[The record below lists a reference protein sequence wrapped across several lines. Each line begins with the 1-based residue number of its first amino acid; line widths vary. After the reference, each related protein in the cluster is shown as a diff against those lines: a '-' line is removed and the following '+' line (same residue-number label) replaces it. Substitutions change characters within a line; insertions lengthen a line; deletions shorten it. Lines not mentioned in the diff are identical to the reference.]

1 MRRLSKG
8 AIRMAD
14 IILKCRYLS
23 SRAKSHAG
31 NLIRYIATREGVEII
46 DKRENYVGYIAMRPG
61 VEKRGVHGLFSAGET
76 PLALSKV
83 AREVASHEGIVWTNI
98 LSLTRKDAERLGYDS
113 TEAWRNL
120 LRANT
125 HLMAEAM
132 KIPAGDLIWYAAFHN
147 EAHHPHIHMVAY
159 SKGKEPYLSEAGIQK
174 MKSAFAREIFREDL
188 LPIYALQTERRE
200 AIGKETDQMLAEM
213 RSAPAKN
220 PVLLAKFTELSER
233 LKSLKGRKVYGY
245 LPVPLRKL
253 TDEILTELSKE
264 DALAAC
270 YAAWQE
276 GQRSIET
283 IYQDAPR
290 KAPQSLSEN
299 KAFRNL
305 KNKIITEAL
314 SFAMQELTFEELPEA
329 GEDFFPET
337 EEDGV
342 SKRPKQAAAGNL
354 SQLFDW
360 YFEAKACLFDDPEN
374 ERYDP
379 EKGEQLLRLAAA
391 GGLEVAKYRLGME
404 LLTGKNFGKDA
415 EEGIALLWE
424 CANQGNQYAQY
435 QLGRVYLAGVDAARD
450 IRLSESL
457 FESAADQGNSFAMYS
472 LAKMHLTGLAKE
484 ANAARAIELLTE
496 SAEKDNVHAE
506 YLLGKFYLRGEHVPK
521 DSKKAE
527 ELLKKAAK
535 NDHAQAEYLLG
546 KTYALGKDFPKDMTK
561 ALRYLR
567 RACKKEN
574 QYAQYQ
580 LGKMY
585 LFGQGVLRDED
596 AGKAYLN
603 KAAAQGNPYAKL
615 ILETYRPH
623 RPALPAGIHIMRLA
637 GYFMEIFPPG
647 NLRIQKLT
655 EQKLRA
661 EIIERK
667 RARGLRTARGQA
679 FTEEP

>member
-1 MRRLSKG
+1 
-8 AIRMAD
+8 MAD

-23 SRAKSHAG
+23 PRAKSHAG
-31 NLIRYIATREGVEII
+31 NLIRYIATREGVVI

-61 VEKRGVHGLFSAGET
+61 AEKRGAHGLFHAGET

-83 AREVASHEGIVWTNI
+83 AREVAAHEGIVWTNI
-98 LSLTRKDAERLGYDS
+98 LSITRKDAERLGYE
-113 TEAWRNL
+113 TGEAWRTL
-120 LRANT
+120 LKANT
-125 HLMAEAM
+125 HLMADAM

-188 LPIYALQTERRE
+188 LPLYAMQTERRE
-200 AIGKETDQMLAEM
+200 AIGKETEKMISEIS
-213 RSAPAKN
+213 SAPAKN
-220 PVLLAKFTELSER
+220 PVLIAKFIELSER
-233 LKSLKGRKVYGY
+233 LKSVKGRKVYGY
-245 LPVPLRKL
+245 LPGPLRKL

-290 KAPQSLSEN
+290 RPQSLSEN

-314 SFAMQELTFEELPEA
+314 SFAMQELTFEELPETDE
-329 GEDFFPET
+329 GFFPEA

-342 SKRPKQAAAGNL
+342 PKRSKQAAAGNL

-360 YFEAKACLFDDPEN
+360 YFEAKACLYDDPEN
-374 ERYDP
+374 EYYDP
-379 EKGEQLLRLAAA
+379 EKGEQLLRLSAA
-391 GGLEVAKYRLGME
+391 GGLAVAKYRLGME
-404 LLTGKNFGKDA
+404 LLTGKHFAKDA
-415 EEGIALLWE
+415 EEGLDLLWE

-435 QLGRVYLAGVDAARD
+435 QLGRVYLAGVDAAQD
-450 IRLSESL
+450 IALAESL
-457 FESAADQGNSFAMYS
+457 FKSAAGQGNSFAMYS
-472 LAKMHLTGLAKE
+472 LAKMHLAGLAKE
-484 ANAARAIELLTE
+484 ASAARAIELLTE

-527 ELLKKAAK
+527 KLLEKAAK
-535 NDHAQAEYLLG
+535 KDHAQAEYLLG
-546 KTYALGKDFPKDMTK
+546 KTYALGKELPKDMTK

-574 QYAQYQ
+574 PYAQYQ

-585 LFGQGVLRDED
+585 LFGQDITRDED
-596 AGKAYLN
+596 AGKILLS
-603 KAAAQGNPYAKL
+603 KAAAQGNPYAKM
-615 ILETYRPH
+615 ILESYRPH
-623 RPALPAGIHIMRLA
+623 RPAVPAGLYLMRLA
-637 GYFMEIFPPG
+637 GHFTGIFPPG
-647 NLRIQKLT
+647 AFRVQRLT

-661 EIIERK
+661 EITERK
-667 RARGLRTARGQA
+667 RARGLRTSRGQA

>member
-1 MRRLSKG
+1 MRRISKG

-23 SRAKSHAG
+23 PHAKSHAG
-31 NLIRYIATREGVEII
+31 NLIRYIATREGVEVI

-61 VEKRGVHGLFSAGET
+61 VEKRGAHGLFSAGEEKIF
-76 PLALSKV
+76 LSKV
-83 AREVASHEGIVWTNI
+83 AREVAAHEGIVWTNI
-98 LSLTRKDAERLGYDS
+98 LSLTRKDAERLGYDRA
-113 TEAWRNL
+113 EAWQNL

-188 LPIYALQTERRE
+188 LPLYALQTERRK
-200 AIGKETDQMLAEM
+200 AIGKETGKMLSEM
-213 RSAPAKN
+213 RSIPAKN

-233 LKSLKGRKVYGY
+233 LKSVKGRKVYGY
-245 LPVPLRKL
+245 LPGPLRKL

-290 KAPQSLSEN
+290 RAQSLSEN

-305 KNKIITEAL
+305 KNRIITEAL

-329 GEDFFPET
+329 DEDFSSET

-342 SKRPKQAAAGNL
+342 SKRPKPAAAGNL

-360 YFEAKACLFDDPEN
+360 YFEAKACLYDDPEN

-404 LLTGKNFGKDA
+404 LLTGKHFAKDA

-435 QLGRVYLAGVDAARD
+435 QLGRVYLAGMDAARD
-450 IRLSESL
+450 ITLAESL
-457 FESAADQGNSFAMYS
+457 FKSAADQGNSFAMYS
-472 LAKMHLTGLAKE
+472 LAKMHLAGLAKE
-484 ANAARAIELLTE
+484 ASEARAIELLTE
-496 SAEKDNVHAE
+496 SEEKDNVHAE

-521 DSKKAE
+521 DSHMAE
-527 ELLKKAAK
+527 ALLKKATK
-535 NDHAQAEYLLG
+535 KDHAQAEYLLG
-546 KTYALGKDFPKDMTK
+546 KTYAIGKDLPKDMTK

-585 LFGQGVLRDED
+585 LFGQGVMRDED
-596 AGKAYLN
+596 AGKAYLS

-637 GYFMEIFPPG
+637 GYFTEIFPPG
-647 NLRIQKLT
+647 NLRMQKLT

-661 EIIERK
+661 EIEERK
-667 RARGLRTARGQA
+667 RARGLRTSRGQQ

>member
-1 MRRLSKG
+1 
-8 AIRMAD
+8 MAD

-23 SRAKSHAG
+23 PRAKSHAG
-31 NLIRYIATREGVEII
+31 NLIRYIATREGVVI

-61 VEKRGVHGLFSAGET
+61 AEKRGAHGLFSAGEEKIF
-76 PLALSKV
+76 LSKV
-83 AREVASHEGIVWTNI
+83 AREVAAHEGIVWTNI
-98 LSLTRKDAERLGYDS
+98 LSITRKDAERLGYE
-113 TEAWRNL
+113 TGEAWRTL
-120 LRANT
+120 LKANT
-125 HLMAEAM
+125 HLMADAM
-132 KIPAGDLIWYAAFHN
+132 KIPASDLIWYAAFHN

-188 LPIYALQTERRE
+188 LPLYAMQTERRE
-200 AIGKETDQMLAEM
+200 AIGKETERMISEIL
-213 RSAPAKN
+213 SAPAKN
-220 PVLLAKFTELSER
+220 PVLIAKFTELSTR
-233 LKSLKGRKVYGY
+233 LKMVKGRKVYGY
-245 LPVPLRKL
+245 LPGPLRKL

-276 GQRSIET
+276 GQRSIES

-290 KAPQSLSEN
+290 RAQSLSEN

-314 SFAMQELTFEELPEA
+314 SLAVQELTFEELPETDE
-329 GEDFFPET
+329 GFFPET

-342 SKRPKQAAAGNL
+342 PKRPKQAAAGNL

-360 YFEAKACLFDDPEN
+360 YFEAKACLYDDPEN
-374 ERYDP
+374 EYYDP
-379 EKGEQLLRLAAA
+379 EKGEQLLRLSAA
-391 GGLEVAKYRLGME
+391 GGLAVAKYRLGME
-404 LLTGKNFGKDA
+404 LLTGKHVAKDA
-415 EEGIALLWE
+415 EEGLDLLWE

-435 QLGRVYLAGVDAARD
+435 QLGRVYLAGVDAAQD
-450 IRLSESL
+450 LPLSESL

-472 LAKMHLTGLAKE
+472 LAKMHLAGLAKE
-484 ANAARAIELLTE
+484 ASRAQAIELLAD

-506 YLLGKFYLRGEHVPK
+506 YLLGKFYLRGEHVSG

-527 ELLKKAAK
+527 MLLEKAAEK
-535 NDHAQAEYLLG
+535 DHAQAEYLLG
-546 KTYALGKDFPKDMTK
+546 KTYALGKELPKDMTK

-585 LFGQGVLRDED
+585 LFGQGVMRDED

-615 ILETYRPH
+615 ILESYRPH
-623 RPALPAGIHIMRLA
+623 RPAVPAGLYLMRLA
-637 GYFMEIFPPG
+637 GHFMELFPPG
-647 NLRIQKLT
+647 VFRMQKLT

-661 EIIERK
+661 EITERK
-667 RARGLRTARGQA
+667 RARGLRTHGQQ

>member
-1 MRRLSKG
+1 
-8 AIRMAD
+8 MAD

-23 SRAKSHAG
+23 PRAKSHAG
-31 NLIRYIATREGVEII
+31 NLIRYIATREGVVI
-46 DKRENYVGYIAMRPG
+46 DKRENHIGYIAMRPG
-61 VEKRGVHGLFSAGET
+61 AEKRGAHGLFSAGEEKIF
-76 PLALSKV
+76 LSKV
-83 AREVASHEGIVWTNI
+83 AREVAAHEGIVWTNI
-98 LSLTRKDAERLGYDS
+98 LSITRKDAERLGYE
-113 TEAWRNL
+113 TGEAWRTL
-120 LRANT
+120 LKANT
-125 HLMAEAM
+125 HLMADAM

-174 MKSAFAREIFREDL
+174 MKSAFARGIFREDL
-188 LPIYALQTERRE
+188 LPIYAMQTERRE
-200 AIGKETDQMLAEM
+200 AIGKETEKMISEIS
-213 RSAPAKN
+213 SAPAKN
-220 PVLLAKFTELSER
+220 PVLIAKFIELSER
-233 LKSLKGRKVYGY
+233 LKSVKGRKVYGY
-245 LPVPLRKL
+245 LPGPLRKL
-253 TDEILTELSKE
+253 SDEILTELSKE

-290 KAPQSLSEN
+290 RPQSLSEN

-314 SFAMQELTFEELPEA
+314 SFAMQELTFEELPETDE
-329 GEDFFPET
+329 GFFPEA

-342 SKRPKQAAAGNL
+342 PKRSKQAAAGNL

-360 YFEAKACLFDDPEN
+360 YLEAKACLYDDPEN
-374 ERYDP
+374 EYYDP
-379 EKGEQLLRLAAA
+379 EKGEQLLRLSAA
-391 GGLEVAKYRLGME
+391 GGLAVAKYRLGME
-404 LLTGKNFGKDA
+404 LLTGKHFAKDA
-415 EEGIALLWE
+415 EEGLDLLWE

-450 IRLSESL
+450 IALAESL
-457 FESAADQGNSFAMYS
+457 FKSAADQGNSFAMYS
-472 LAKMHLTGLAKE
+472 LAKMHLAGLAKE
-484 ANAARAIELLTE
+484 ASAARAIELLTE

-506 YLLGKFYLRGEHVPK
+506 YLLGKFYLRGEHVSG

-527 ELLKKAAK
+527 MLLKKAAEK
-535 NDHAQAEYLLG
+535 DHAQAEYLLG
-546 KTYALGKDFPKDMTK
+546 KTYAIGKDLPKDMTK

-574 QYAQYQ
+574 PYAQYQ

-585 LFGQGVLRDED
+585 LFGQGVMRDED

-603 KAAAQGNPYAKL
+603 KAATQGNPYAKL

-623 RPALPAGIHIMRLA
+623 RPAVPAGIHIIRLA
-637 GYFMEIFPPG
+637 GYFTEIFPPG
-647 NLRIQKLT
+647 VFRMQKFT

-661 EIIERK
+661 EITERK
-667 RARGLRTARGQA
+667 RARGLRTHGQQ

>member
-1 MRRLSKG
+1 
-8 AIRMAD
+8 MAD

-23 SRAKSHAG
+23 PRAKSHAG
-31 NLIRYIATREGVEII
+31 NLIRYIATREGVVI

-61 VEKRGVHGLFSAGET
+61 AEKRGAHGLFSAGEEKIF
-76 PLALSKV
+76 LSKV
-83 AREVASHEGIVWTNI
+83 AREVAAHEGIVWTNI
-98 LSLTRKDAERLGYDS
+98 LSITRKDAERLGYE
-113 TEAWRNL
+113 TGEAWRTL
-120 LRANT
+120 LKANT
-125 HLMAEAM
+125 HLMADAM

-188 LPIYALQTERRE
+188 LPLYAMQPERRE
-200 AIGKETDQMLAEM
+200 AIGKETEKMISEIS
-213 RSAPAKN
+213 SAPAKN
-220 PVLLAKFTELSER
+220 PVLIAKFIELSER
-233 LKSLKGRKVYGY
+233 LKSVKGRKVYGY
-245 LPVPLRKL
+245 LPGPLRKL

-276 GQRSIET
+276 GQRSIES

-290 KAPQSLSEN
+290 RAQSLSEN

-329 GEDFFPET
+329 DEGFFPET

-342 SKRPKQAAAGNL
+342 PKRPKQAAAGNL

-360 YFEAKACLFDDPEN
+360 YFEAKACLYDDPEN
-374 ERYDP
+374 EYYDP
-379 EKGEQLLRLAAA
+379 EKGEELLGLSAA
-391 GGLEVAKYRLGME
+391 GGLAVAKYRLGME
-404 LLTGKNFGKDA
+404 LLTGKHFAKDA
-415 EEGIALLWE
+415 EEGLDLLWE

-435 QLGRVYLAGVDAARD
+435 QLGRVYLAGVDAAQD
-450 IRLSESL
+450 LPLSESL

-472 LAKMHLTGLAKE
+472 LAKMHLAGLAKE
-484 ANAARAIELLTE
+484 ASKAQAIELLTD

-506 YLLGKFYLRGEHVPK
+506 YLLGKFYLRGEHVSG
-521 DSKKAE
+521 DSIKAE
-527 ELLKKAAK
+527 MLLKKAAK
-535 NDHAQAEYLLG
+535 KDHAQAEYLLG
-546 KTYALGKDFPKDMTK
+546 KTYALGKELPKDMTK

-585 LFGQGVLRDED
+585 LFGQDITRDED
-596 AGKAYLN
+596 AGKILLS

-623 RPALPAGIHIMRLA
+623 RPAIPAGLYLMRLA
-637 GYFMEIFPPG
+637 GHFTGIFPPG
-647 NLRIQKLT
+647 ALRIQKLT

-661 EIIERK
+661 EITERK
-667 RARGLRTARGQA
+667 RARGLRTSRGQA

>member
-23 SRAKSHAG
+23 PRAKSHAG

-46 DKRENYVGYIAMRPG
+46 DKKENYVGYIAMRPG
-61 VEKRGVHGLFSAGET
+61 VEKRGTHGLFSAGEEKIF
-76 PLALSKV
+76 LSKV

-98 LSLTRKDAERLGYDS
+98 LSLTRKDAERLGYDRA
-113 TEAWRNL
+113 EAWKNL

-188 LPIYALQTERRE
+188 LPIYAMQTKRRE
-200 AIGKETDQMLAEM
+200 AIGKETDQMLSEM

-220 PVLLAKFTELSER
+220 PVLIAKFTELSER
-233 LKSLKGRKVYGY
+233 LKSFKGRKVYGY
-245 LPVPLRKL
+245 LPGPLRKL

-290 KAPQSLSEN
+290 RAQSLSEN

-314 SFAMQELTFEELPEA
+314 SFAVQDLTFEELPEA

-337 EEDGV
+337 GEDAMP
-342 SKRPKQAAAGNL
+342 KRPKQAAAGNL
-354 SQLFDW
+354 SQLFNW
-360 YFEAKACLFDDPEN
+360 YFEAKDCLFDDPEN
-374 ERYDP
+374 EHYDP
-379 EKGEQLLRLAAA
+379 EKGERLLRLAAA
-391 GGLEVAKYRLGME
+391 GGLTVAKYRLGME
-404 LLTGKNFGKDA
+404 LFTGKNFAKDA
-415 EEGIALLWE
+415 EEGLALLWE

-457 FESAADQGNSFAMYS
+457 FESAAGQGNSFAMYS

-484 ANAARAIELLTE
+484 ASEARAIELLTD
-496 SAEKDNVHAE
+496 SAEKDNVHAQ

-521 DSKKAE
+521 DSHRAE
-527 ELLKKAAK
+527 MLLKKAAK

-546 KTYALGKDFPKDMTK
+546 KTYAIGQDLPKDMTK

-596 AGKAYLN
+596 AGKAYLS

-637 GYFMEIFPPG
+637 GYFTEIFPPG

-661 EIIERK
+661 EITERK
-667 RARGLRTARGQA
+667 RARGLRTARGQE
-679 FTEEP
+679 FSEEP

>member
-1 MRRLSKG
+1 
-8 AIRMAD
+8 MAD

-23 SRAKSHAG
+23 PRAKSHAG
-31 NLIRYIATREGVEII
+31 NLIRYIATREGVVI

-61 VEKRGVHGLFSAGET
+61 AEKRGAHGLFHAGET

-83 AREVASHEGIVWTNI
+83 AREVAAHEGIVWTNI
-98 LSLTRKDAERLGYDS
+98 LSITRKDAERLGYE
-113 TEAWRNL
+113 TAEAWRTL
-120 LRANT
+120 LKANT
-125 HLMAEAM
+125 HLMADAM

-188 LPIYALQTERRE
+188 LPLYAMQTERRE
-200 AIGKETDQMLAEM
+200 AIGKETEKMISENL
-213 RSAPAKN
+213 SGPAKN
-220 PVLLAKFTELSER
+220 PVLIAKFTELSTR
-233 LKSLKGRKVYGY
+233 LKMLKGRKVYGY
-245 LPVPLRKL
+245 LPGPLRKL

-276 GQRSIET
+276 GQRSIES

-290 KAPQSLSEN
+290 RAQSLSEN

-314 SFAMQELTFEELPEA
+314 SFAMQELTFEELPETDE
-329 GEDFFPET
+329 GFFPEA

-342 SKRPKQAAAGNL
+342 PKRSKQAAAGNL

-360 YFEAKACLFDDPEN
+360 YFEAKACLYDGPEN
-374 ERYDP
+374 EYYDP
-379 EKGEQLLRLAAA
+379 EKGEELLRLSAA
-391 GGLEVAKYRLGME
+391 GGLAVAKYRLGME
-404 LLTGKNFGKDA
+404 LLTGKNFAKDA
-415 EEGIALLWE
+415 EEGICLLWE

-435 QLGRVYLAGVDAARD
+435 QLGRVYLAGVDAAQD
-450 IRLSESL
+450 LPLSESL

-472 LAKMHLTGLAKE
+472 LAKMHLAGLAKE
-484 ANAARAIELLTE
+484 ASEAQAIELLAD

-506 YLLGKFYLRGEHVPK
+506 YLLGKFYLRGEHVSG
-521 DSKKAE
+521 DSIKAE
-527 ELLKKAAK
+527 MLLKKAAK
-535 NDHAQAEYLLG
+535 KDHAQAEYLLG
-546 KTYALGKDFPKDMTK
+546 KTYALGKELPKDMTK

-585 LFGQGVLRDED
+585 LFGQDITRDED
-596 AGKAYLN
+596 AGKILLS
-603 KAAAQGNPYAKL
+603 KAAAQGNACAKM
-615 ILETYRPH
+615 ILESYRPH
-623 RPALPAGIHIMRLA
+623 RPAVPAGLYLMRLA
-637 GYFMEIFPPG
+637 GYFTEIFPPG
-647 NLRIQKLT
+647 ALRMQKLT

-661 EIIERK
+661 EITERK
-667 RARGLRTARGQA
+667 RARGLRTSRGQA

>member
-1 MRRLSKG
+1 
-8 AIRMAD
+8 MAD

-23 SRAKSHAG
+23 PRAKSHAG
-31 NLIRYIATREGVEII
+31 NLIRYIATREGVVI

-61 VEKRGVHGLFSAGET
+61 AEKRGAHGLFHAGET

-83 AREVASHEGIVWTNI
+83 AREVAAHEGIVWTNI
-98 LSLTRKDAERLGYDS
+98 LSITRKDAERLGYE
-113 TEAWRNL
+113 TGEAWRTL
-120 LRANT
+120 LKANT
-125 HLMAEAM
+125 HLMADAM

-188 LPIYALQTERRE
+188 LPLYAMQTERRE
-200 AIGKETDQMLAEM
+200 AIGKETEKMISEI
-213 RSAPAKN
+213 SSVPAKN
-220 PVLLAKFTELSER
+220 PVLIAKFTELSER
-233 LKSLKGRKVYGY
+233 LKSVKGRKVYGY
-245 LPVPLRKL
+245 LPGPLRKL

-290 KAPQSLSEN
+290 RAQSLSEN

-314 SFAMQELTFEELPEA
+314 SFAMQELTFEELPETDE
-329 GEDFFPET
+329 GFFPEA

-342 SKRPKQAAAGNL
+342 PKRSKQAAAGNL

-360 YFEAKACLFDDPEN
+360 YLEAKACLYDDPEN
-374 ERYDP
+374 EYYDP
-379 EKGEQLLRLAAA
+379 EKGEQLLRLSAA
-391 GGLEVAKYRLGME
+391 GGLAVAKYRLGME
-404 LLTGKNFGKDA
+404 LLTGKHFVKDA
-415 EEGIALLWE
+415 EEGIRLLWE

-435 QLGRVYLAGVDAARD
+435 QLGRVYLAGVDAAQD
-450 IRLSESL
+450 LPLSESL
-457 FESAADQGNSFAMYS
+457 FKSAAGQGNSFAMYS
-472 LAKMHLTGLAKE
+472 LAKMHLAGLAKE
-484 ANAARAIELLTE
+484 ASEAQAIELLAD

-527 ELLKKAAK
+527 MLLKKAAK
-535 NDHAQAEYLLG
+535 KDHAQAEYLLG
-546 KTYALGKDFPKDMTK
+546 KTYALGKELPKDMTK

-585 LFGQGVLRDED
+585 LFGQDITRDED
-596 AGKAYLN
+596 AGKILLN
-603 KAAAQGNPYAKL
+603 KAAAQGNAYAKM
-615 ILETYRPH
+615 ILESYRPH
-623 RPALPAGIHIMRLA
+623 RPAVPAGLYLMRLA
-637 GYFMEIFPPG
+637 GYFTEIFPPG
-647 NLRIQKLT
+647 ALRMQKLT

-661 EIIERK
+661 EITERK
-667 RARGLRTARGQA
+667 RARGLRTSRGQA

>member
-8 AIRMAD
+8 AIQMAD

-23 SRAKSHAG
+23 PRAKSHAG

-61 VEKRGVHGLFSAGET
+61 AEKRGAHGLFSAGEEKIF
-76 PLALSKV
+76 LSKV
-83 AREVASHEGIVWTNI
+83 AREVAAHEGIVWTNI
-98 LSLTRKDAERLGYDS
+98 LSITRKDAERLGYE
-113 TEAWRNL
+113 TGEAWRTL
-120 LRANT
+120 LKANT
-125 HLMAEAM
+125 HLMADAM
-132 KIPAGDLIWYAAFHN
+132 KIPASDLIWYAAFHN

-188 LPIYALQTERRE
+188 LPLYAMQTERRE
-200 AIGKETDQMLAEM
+200 AIGKETERMISEIL
-213 RSAPAKN
+213 SAPAKN
-220 PVLLAKFTELSER
+220 PVLIAKFTELSTR
-233 LKSLKGRKVYGY
+233 LKMVKGRKVYGY
-245 LPVPLRKL
+245 LPGPLRKL

-276 GQRSIET
+276 GQRSIES

-290 KAPQSLSEN
+290 RAQNLSEN

-329 GEDFFPET
+329 DEGFFPEA

-342 SKRPKQAAAGNL
+342 PKRSKQAAAGNL

-360 YFEAKACLFDDPEN
+360 YLEAKACLYDDPEN
-374 ERYDP
+374 EYYDP

-391 GGLEVAKYRLGME
+391 GGLAVAKYRLGME
-404 LLTGKNFGKDA
+404 LLTGKNFAKDA
-415 EEGIALLWE
+415 EEGIRLLWE

-435 QLGRVYLAGVDAARD
+435 QLGRVYLAGTDAAQD
-450 IRLSESL
+450 IALAESL
-457 FESAADQGNSFAMYS
+457 FKSAAGQGNSFAMYS
-472 LAKMHLTGLAKE
+472 LAKMHLAGLAKE
-484 ANAARAIELLTE
+484 ASKAQAIELLTD
-496 SAEKDNVHAE
+496 SAEKNNVHAE
-506 YLLGKFYLRGEHVPK
+506 YLLGKFYLRGEHVSG

-527 ELLKKAAK
+527 MLLKKAAK
-535 NDHAQAEYLLG
+535 KDHAQAEYLLG
-546 KTYALGKDFPKDMTK
+546 KTYALGKELPKDMTK

-585 LFGQGVLRDED
+585 LFGQDITRDED
-596 AGKAYLN
+596 AGKILLS
-603 KAAAQGNPYAKL
+603 KAAAQGNAYAKL
-615 ILETYRPH
+615 ILESYRPH
-623 RPALPAGIHIMRLA
+623 RPAVPAGLYLMRLA
-637 GYFMEIFPPG
+637 GHFTEIFPPG
-647 NLRIQKLT
+647 ALRIQKLT

-661 EIIERK
+661 EITERK
-667 RARGLRTARGQA
+667 RARGLRTSRGQT

>member
-8 AIRMAD
+8 AIQMAD

-23 SRAKSHAG
+23 PRAKSHAG

-61 VEKRGVHGLFSAGET
+61 AEKRGAHGLFSAGEEKIF
-76 PLALSKV
+76 LSKV
-83 AREVASHEGIVWTNI
+83 AREVAAHEGIVWTNI
-98 LSLTRKDAERLGYDS
+98 LSITRKDAERLGYE
-113 TEAWRNL
+113 TGEAWRTL
-120 LRANT
+120 LKANT
-125 HLMAEAM
+125 HLMADAM

-188 LPIYALQTERRE
+188 LPLYAMQTERRE
-200 AIGKETDQMLAEM
+200 AIGKETEKMISENLSE
-213 RSAPAKN
+213 PAKN
-220 PVLLAKFTELSER
+220 PVLIAKFTELSTR
-233 LKSLKGRKVYGY
+233 LKMLKGRKVYGY
-245 LPVPLRKL
+245 LPGPLRKL

-276 GQRSIET
+276 GQRSIES

-290 KAPQSLSEN
+290 RAQSLSEN

-314 SFAMQELTFEELPEA
+314 SFAMQELTFEELPETDE
-329 GEDFFPET
+329 GFFPET

-342 SKRPKQAAAGNL
+342 PKRSKQAAAGNL

-360 YFEAKACLFDDPEN
+360 YFEAKACLYDDPEN
-374 ERYDP
+374 EYYDP
-379 EKGEQLLRLAAA
+379 EKGEQLLRLSAA
-391 GGLEVAKYRLGME
+391 GGLAVAKYRLGME
-404 LLTGKNFGKDA
+404 LLTGKNFAKDA
-415 EEGIALLWE
+415 EEGLDLLWE

-435 QLGRVYLAGVDAARD
+435 QLGRVYLAGVDAAQD
-450 IRLSESL
+450 LPLSESL
-457 FESAADQGNSFAMYS
+457 FESAAGQGNSFAMYS
-472 LAKMHLTGLAKE
+472 LAKMHLAGLAKE
-484 ANAARAIELLTE
+484 ASKAQAIELLTD
-496 SAEKDNVHAE
+496 SAEKSNVHAE

-527 ELLKKAAK
+527 MLLKKAAK
-535 NDHAQAEYLLG
+535 KDHAQAEYLLG
-546 KTYALGKDFPKDMTK
+546 KSYALGKEMPKDMTK

-585 LFGQGVLRDED
+585 LFGQDITRDED
-596 AGKAYLN
+596 AGKILLN
-603 KAAAQGNPYAKL
+603 KAAAQGNAYAKL
-615 ILETYRPH
+615 ILESYRPH
-623 RPALPAGIHIMRLA
+623 RPAMPAGLYLMRLA
-637 GYFMEIFPPG
+637 GHFTEIFPPG
-647 NLRIQKLT
+647 ALRIQKLT

-661 EIIERK
+661 EITERK
-667 RARGLRTARGQA
+667 RARGLRTSRGQA

>member
-23 SRAKSHAG
+23 PRAKSHAG

-61 VEKRGVHGLFSAGET
+61 VEKRGAHGLFSAGEEKIF
-76 PLALSKV
+76 LSKV
-83 AREVASHEGIVWTNI
+83 AREVAAHEGIVWTNI
-98 LSLTRKDAERLGYDS
+98 LSLTRKDAERLGYDRA
-113 TEAWRNL
+113 EAWQNL

-188 LPIYALQTERRE
+188 LPIYAMQTERRE
-200 AIGKETDQMLAEM
+200 AIGKETEKMISEM
-213 RSAPAKN
+213 RSIPAKN
-220 PVLLAKFTELSER
+220 PALLAKFTELSKR
-233 LKSLKGRKVYGY
+233 LKTVKGRKVYGY
-245 LPVPLRKL
+245 LPGQLRKL

-276 GQRSIET
+276 GQRSIES

-290 KAPQSLSEN
+290 RAQGLSEN

-305 KNKIITEAL
+305 KNKIISEAL
-314 SFAMQELTFEELPEA
+314 SFAAQELTFEELPETD
-329 GEDFFPET
+329 EDFFPEA

-342 SKRPKQAAAGNL
+342 SKRPKQDPAGNL
-354 SQLFDW
+354 SQLFAW
-360 YFEAKACLFDDPEN
+360 YFEAKACLYDDPEN
-374 ERYDP
+374 KYYDP

-391 GGLEVAKYRLGME
+391 GGLAVAKYRLGME
-404 LLTGKNFGKDA
+404 LLTGKHFAKDA
-415 EEGIALLWE
+415 EEGLELLWE

-435 QLGRVYLAGVDAARD
+435 QLGRVYLAGTDAAQD
-450 IRLSESL
+450 IALAESL

-484 ANAARAIELLTE
+484 ASEARAIELLIE

-527 ELLKKAAK
+527 ALLKKAAK

-546 KTYALGKDFPKDMTK
+546 KTYALGKELPKDMTK

-623 RPALPAGIHIMRLA
+623 RPAVPAGIHIMRLA
-637 GYFMEIFPPG
+637 GYFTEIFPPG
-647 NLRIQKLT
+647 AFRLQKLT

-661 EIIERK
+661 EIEERK
-667 RARGLRTARGQA
+667 RARGLRTSHGQQ

>member
-1 MRRLSKG
+1 
-8 AIRMAD
+8 MAD

-23 SRAKSHAG
+23 PRAKSHAG
-31 NLIRYIATREGVEII
+31 NLIRYIATREGVVI
-46 DKRENYVGYIAMRPG
+46 DKRENYVGYIAMRLG
-61 VEKRGVHGLFSAGET
+61 AEKRGAHGLFSAGEEKIF
-76 PLALSKV
+76 LSKV
-83 AREVASHEGIVWTNI
+83 AREVAAHEGIVWTNI
-98 LSLTRKDAERLGYDS
+98 LSITRKDAERLGYE
-113 TEAWRNL
+113 TGEAWRTL
-120 LRANT
+120 LKANT
-125 HLMAEAM
+125 HLMADAM

-188 LPIYALQTERRE
+188 LPIYAMQTERRE
-200 AIGKETDQMLAEM
+200 AIGKETEKMISEIL
-213 RSAPAKN
+213 SAPAKN
-220 PVLLAKFTELSER
+220 PVLIAKFTELSTR
-233 LKSLKGRKVYGY
+233 LKMVKGRKVYGY
-245 LPVPLRKL
+245 LPGPLRKL

-264 DALAAC
+264 DALAAY

-276 GQRSIET
+276 GQRSIES

-290 KAPQSLSEN
+290 RAQSLSEN

-314 SFAMQELTFEELPEA
+314 SFAMQELTFEELPETDE
-329 GEDFFPET
+329 GFFP
-337 EEDGV
+337 
-342 SKRPKQAAAGNL
+342 
-354 SQLFDW
+354 
-360 YFEAKACLFDDPEN
+360 EAKACLYDDPEN
-374 ERYDP
+374 EYYDP
-379 EKGEQLLRLAAA
+379 EKGEQLLRLSAA
-391 GGLEVAKYRLGME
+391 GGLAVAKYRLGME
-404 LLTGKNFGKDA
+404 LLTGKHFAKDA
-415 EEGIALLWE
+415 EEGIDLLWE

-435 QLGRVYLAGVDAARD
+435 QLGRVYLAGVDAAQD
-450 IRLSESL
+450 LPLSESL

-472 LAKMHLTGLAKE
+472 LAKMHLAGLAKE
-484 ANAARAIELLTE
+484 ASAARAIELLTE

-506 YLLGKFYLRGEHVPK
+506 YLLGKFYLRGEHVSG

-527 ELLKKAAK
+527 MLLKKAAK
-535 NDHAQAEYLLG
+535 KDHAQAEYLLG
-546 KTYALGKDFPKDMTK
+546 KTYALGKELPKDMTK

-585 LFGQGVLRDED
+585 LFGQDITRDED
-596 AGKAYLN
+596 AGKILLS
-603 KAAAQGNPYAKL
+603 KAAAQGNAYAKL

-623 RPALPAGIHIMRLA
+623 RPAVPAGIHIMRLA
-637 GYFMEIFPPG
+637 GYFTEIFPPG
-647 NLRIQKLT
+647 VFRMQKFT

-661 EIIERK
+661 EITERK
-667 RARGLRTARGQA
+667 RARGLRTHSQQ

>member
-1 MRRLSKG
+1 
-8 AIRMAD
+8 MAD

-23 SRAKSHAG
+23 PRAKSHAG
-31 NLIRYIATREGVEII
+31 NLIRYIATREGVVI

-61 VEKRGVHGLFSAGET
+61 AEKRGAHGLFHAGET

-83 AREVASHEGIVWTNI
+83 AREVAAHEGIVWTNI
-98 LSLTRKDAERLGYDS
+98 LSIMRKDAERLGYE
-113 TEAWRNL
+113 TGEAWRTL
-120 LRANT
+120 LKANT
-125 HLMAEAM
+125 HLMADAM

-188 LPIYALQTERRE
+188 LPLYAMQTERRE
-200 AIGKETDQMLAEM
+200 AIGKETEKMISENL
-213 RSAPAKN
+213 SGPAKN
-220 PVLLAKFTELSER
+220 PVLIAKFTELSTR
-233 LKSLKGRKVYGY
+233 LKMVKGRKVYGY
-245 LPVPLRKL
+245 LPGPLRKL

-264 DALAAC
+264 EALAAC

-276 GQRSIET
+276 GQRSIES
-283 IYQDAPR
+283 IYQDAPHR
-290 KAPQSLSEN
+290 AQSLSEN

-314 SFAMQELTFEELPEA
+314 SFAMQELTFEELPETDE
-329 GEDFFPET
+329 GFFPET

-342 SKRPKQAAAGNL
+342 PKRSKQAAAGNL
-354 SQLFDW
+354 SQLIDW
-360 YFEAKACLFDDPEN
+360 YFEAKACLYDDPEN
-374 ERYDP
+374 EYYDP
-379 EKGEQLLRLAAA
+379 EKGEELLRLSAA
-391 GGLEVAKYRLGME
+391 GGLAVAKYRLGME
-404 LLTGKNFGKDA
+404 LLTGKHFVKDA
-415 EEGIALLWE
+415 AEGLALLWE

-435 QLGRVYLAGVDAARD
+435 QLGRVYLAGVDAAQD
-450 IRLSESL
+450 LPLSESL

-472 LAKMHLTGLAKE
+472 LAKMHLAGLAKE
-484 ANAARAIELLTE
+484 ASEAQAIEFLTD

-506 YLLGKFYLRGEHVPK
+506 YLLGKFYLRGEHVTK

-527 ELLKKAAK
+527 MLLKKAAK
-535 NDHAQAEYLLG
+535 KDHAQAEYLLG
-546 KTYALGKDFPKDMTK
+546 KTYAIGKELPKDMTK

-585 LFGQGVLRDED
+585 LFGQDITRDED
-596 AGKAYLN
+596 AGKILLN
-603 KAAAQGNPYAKL
+603 KAAAQGNAYAKL
-615 ILETYRPH
+615 ILESYRPH
-623 RPALPAGIHIMRLA
+623 RPAMPAGLYLMRLA
-637 GYFMEIFPPG
+637 GHFTEIFPPG
-647 NLRIQKLT
+647 ALRIQKLT

-661 EIIERK
+661 EITERK
-667 RARGLRTARGQA
+667 RARGLRTSRGQA

>member
-1 MRRLSKG
+1 
-8 AIRMAD
+8 MAD

-23 SRAKSHAG
+23 PRAKSHAG

-61 VEKRGVHGLFSAGET
+61 AEKRGAHGLFSAGEEKIF
-76 PLALSKV
+76 LSKV
-83 AREVASHEGIVWTNI
+83 AREVAAHEGIVWTNI
-98 LSLTRKDAERLGYDS
+98 LSITRKDAERLGYE
-113 TEAWRNL
+113 TGEAWRTL
-120 LRANT
+120 LKANT
-125 HLMAEAM
+125 HLMADAM

-188 LPIYALQTERRE
+188 LPLYAMQTERRE
-200 AIGKETDQMLAEM
+200 AIGKETEKMISEIL
-213 RSAPAKN
+213 SAPAKN
-220 PVLLAKFTELSER
+220 PVLIAKFTELSER
-233 LKSLKGRKVYGY
+233 LKSVKGRKVYGY
-245 LPVPLRKL
+245 LPGSLRKL

-264 DALAAC
+264 DALSAC

-276 GQRSIET
+276 GQRSIEN

-290 KAPQSLSEN
+290 RPQSLSEN

-314 SFAMQELTFEELPEA
+314 SFAMQELTFEELPETDE
-329 GEDFFPET
+329 GFFPEA

-342 SKRPKQAAAGNL
+342 PKRSKQAAAGNL

-360 YFEAKACLFDDPEN
+360 YFEAKACLYDDPEN
-374 ERYDP
+374 EYYDP
-379 EKGEQLLRLAAA
+379 EKGEQLLRLSAA
-391 GGLEVAKYRLGME
+391 GGLAVAKYRLGME
-404 LLTGKNFGKDA
+404 LLTGKHVAKDA
-415 EEGIALLWE
+415 EEGLDLLWE

-435 QLGRVYLAGVDAARD
+435 QLGRVYLAGVDAAQD
-450 IRLSESL
+450 LPLSESL

-472 LAKMHLTGLAKE
+472 LAKMHLAGLAKE
-484 ANAARAIELLTE
+484 ASKAQAIELLAD
-496 SAEKDNVHAE
+496 SAEKNNVHAE
-506 YLLGKFYLRGEHVPK
+506 YLLGKFYLRGEHVSG

-527 ELLKKAAK
+527 ALLEKAAK
-535 NDHAQAEYLLG
+535 KDHAQAEYLLG
-546 KTYALGKDFPKDMTK
+546 KTYAIGKDLPKDMTK

-574 QYAQYQ
+574 PYAQYQ

-585 LFGQGVLRDED
+585 LFGQGVMRDED
-596 AGKAYLN
+596 AGKILLS
-603 KAAAQGNPYAKL
+603 KAAAQGNAYAKL

-623 RPALPAGIHIMRLA
+623 RPAVPAGLYLMRLA
-637 GYFMEIFPPG
+637 GHFMGIFPPG
-647 NLRIQKLT
+647 ALRIQKLT

-661 EIIERK
+661 EITERK
-667 RARGLRTARGQA
+667 RARGLRTSRGQA

>member
-1 MRRLSKG
+1 
-8 AIRMAD
+8 MAD

-23 SRAKSHAG
+23 PRAKSHAG
-31 NLIRYIATREGVEII
+31 NLIRYIATREGVVI

-61 VEKRGVHGLFSAGET
+61 AEKRGAHGLFSAGEEKIF
-76 PLALSKV
+76 LSKV
-83 AREVASHEGIVWTNI
+83 AREVAAHEGIVWTNI
-98 LSLTRKDAERLGYDS
+98 LSITRKDAERLGYE
-113 TEAWRNL
+113 TGEAWRTL
-120 LRANT
+120 LKANT
-125 HLMAEAM
+125 HLMADAM
-132 KIPAGDLIWYAAFHN
+132 KIPVGDLIWYAAFHN
-147 EAHHPHIHMVAY
+147 EAYHPHIHMVAY

-188 LPIYALQTERRE
+188 LPIYAMQTERRE
-200 AIGKETDQMLAEM
+200 AIGKETEKMISEIL
-213 RSAPAKN
+213 SAPAKN
-220 PVLLAKFTELSER
+220 PVLIAKFTELSMR
-233 LKSLKGRKVYGY
+233 LKMLKGRKVYGY
-245 LPVPLRKL
+245 LPGPLRKL

-276 GQRSIET
+276 GQRSIES

-290 KAPQSLSEN
+290 RAQSLSEN

-329 GEDFFPET
+329 DEGFFPET

-342 SKRPKQAAAGNL
+342 PKRSKQAAAGNL

-360 YFEAKACLFDDPEN
+360 YFEAKACLYDDPEN
-374 ERYDP
+374 EYYDP

-391 GGLEVAKYRLGME
+391 GGLAVAKYRLGME
-404 LLTGKNFGKDA
+404 LLTGKNFAKDA
-415 EEGIALLWE
+415 EEGIRLLWE

-435 QLGRVYLAGVDAARD
+435 QLGRVYLAGTDAAQD
-450 IRLSESL
+450 IALAESL
-457 FESAADQGNSFAMYS
+457 FKSAAGQGNSFAMYS
-472 LAKMHLTGLAKE
+472 LAKMHLAGLAKE
-484 ANAARAIELLTE
+484 ASKAQAIELLTD
-496 SAEKDNVHAE
+496 SAEKNNVHAE
-506 YLLGKFYLRGEHVPK
+506 YLLGKFYLRGEHVSG

-527 ELLKKAAK
+527 ALLKKAAK
-535 NDHAQAEYLLG
+535 KDHAQAEYLLG
-546 KTYALGKDFPKDMTK
+546 KTYALGKELPKDMTK

-585 LFGQGVLRDED
+585 LFGQDITRDED
-596 AGKAYLN
+596 AGKILLS
-603 KAAAQGNPYAKL
+603 KAAAQGNPYAKM
-615 ILETYRPH
+615 ILESYRPH
-623 RPALPAGIHIMRLA
+623 RPAMPAGIHIMRLA
-637 GYFMEIFPPG
+637 GYFTEIFPPG
-647 NLRIQKLT
+647 AFRMQKLT

-661 EIIERK
+661 EITERK
-667 RARGLRTARGQA
+667 RARGLRTSRGQA

>member
-1 MRRLSKG
+1 
-8 AIRMAD
+8 MAD

-23 SRAKSHAG
+23 PRAKSHAG

-61 VEKRGVHGLFSAGET
+61 AEKRGAHGLFHAGET

-83 AREVASHEGIVWTNI
+83 AREVATHEGIVWTNI
-98 LSLTRKDAERLGYDS
+98 LSITRKDAERLGYE
-113 TEAWRNL
+113 TGEAWRTL
-120 LRANT
+120 LKANT
-125 HLMAEAM
+125 HLMADAM

-188 LPIYALQTERRE
+188 LPLYAMQTERRE
-200 AIGKETDQMLAEM
+200 AIGKETEKMISEIL
-213 RSAPAKN
+213 SAPAKN
-220 PVLLAKFTELSER
+220 PVLIAKFTELSER
-233 LKSLKGRKVYGY
+233 LKMLKGRKVYGY
-245 LPVPLRKL
+245 LPGPLRKL

-290 KAPQSLSEN
+290 RAQSLSEN

-329 GEDFFPET
+329 DEGFFPET

-342 SKRPKQAAAGNL
+342 PKRSKQAAAGNL

-360 YFEAKACLFDDPEN
+360 YLEAKACLYDGPEN
-374 ERYDP
+374 EYYDP

-391 GGLEVAKYRLGME
+391 GGLAVAKYRLGME
-404 LLTGKNFGKDA
+404 LLTGKNFAKDA
-415 EEGIALLWE
+415 EEGIRLLWE

-435 QLGRVYLAGVDAARD
+435 QLGRVYLAGTDAAQD
-450 IRLSESL
+450 IALAESL
-457 FESAADQGNSFAMYS
+457 FKSAAGQGNSFAMYS
-472 LAKMHLTGLAKE
+472 LAKMHLAGLAKE
-484 ANAARAIELLTE
+484 ASKAQAIELLTD
-496 SAEKDNVHAE
+496 SAEKSNVHAE

-527 ELLKKAAK
+527 MLLKKAAK
-535 NDHAQAEYLLG
+535 KDHAQAEYLLG
-546 KTYALGKDFPKDMTK
+546 KSYALGKELPKDMTK

-585 LFGQGVLRDED
+585 LFGQDITRDED
-596 AGKAYLN
+596 AGKILLN
-603 KAAAQGNPYAKL
+603 KAAAQGNAYAKL
-615 ILETYRPH
+615 ILESYRPH
-623 RPALPAGIHIMRLA
+623 RPAMPAGLYLMRLA
-637 GYFMEIFPPG
+637 GHFTEIFPPG
-647 NLRIQKLT
+647 ALRIQKLT

-661 EIIERK
+661 EITERK
-667 RARGLRTARGQA
+667 RARGLRTSRGQA

>member
-1 MRRLSKG
+1 
-8 AIRMAD
+8 MAD

-23 SRAKSHAG
+23 PRAKSHAG

-61 VEKRGVHGLFSAGET
+61 AEKRGAHGLFSAGEEKIF
-76 PLALSKV
+76 LSKV
-83 AREVASHEGIVWTNI
+83 AREVAAHEGIVWTNI
-98 LSLTRKDAERLGYDS
+98 LSITRKDAERLGYE
-113 TEAWRNL
+113 TGEAWRTL
-120 LRANT
+120 LKANT
-125 HLMAEAM
+125 HLMADAM
-132 KIPAGDLIWYAAFHN
+132 KIPADDLIWYAAFHN

-188 LPIYALQTERRE
+188 LSLYAMQTERRE
-200 AIGKETDQMLAEM
+200 AIGKETEKMISEIS
-213 RSAPAKN
+213 SAPAKN
-220 PVLLAKFTELSER
+220 PVLIAKFTELSER
-233 LKSLKGRKVYGY
+233 LKSVKGRKVYGY
-245 LPVPLRKL
+245 LPGPLRKL

-290 KAPQSLSEN
+290 RAQSLSEN

-314 SFAMQELTFEELPEA
+314 SFAMQELTFEELPETDE
-329 GEDFFPET
+329 GFFPEA

-342 SKRPKQAAAGNL
+342 PKRSKQAAAGNL
-354 SQLFDW
+354 SQLFAW
-360 YFEAKACLFDDPEN
+360 YFEAKECLSDDPEN
-374 ERYDP
+374 EYYDP
-379 EKGEQLLRLAAA
+379 EKGEELLRLSAA
-391 GGLEVAKYRLGME
+391 GGLAVAKYRLGME
-404 LLTGKNFGKDA
+404 LLTGKHFAKDA
-415 EEGIALLWE
+415 EEGLDLLWE

-435 QLGRVYLAGVDAARD
+435 QLGRVYLAGTDAAQD
-450 IRLSESL
+450 IALAESL
-457 FESAADQGNSFAMYS
+457 FKSAAGQGNSFAMYS
-472 LAKMHLTGLAKE
+472 LAKMHLAGLAKE
-484 ANAARAIELLTE
+484 ASKAQAIELLTD

-506 YLLGKFYLRGEHVPK
+506 YLLGKFYLRGEHVSG

-527 ELLKKAAK
+527 MLLKKAAK
-535 NDHAQAEYLLG
+535 KDHAQAEYLLG
-546 KTYALGKDFPKDMTK
+546 KTYAIGKDLPKDMTK

-585 LFGQGVLRDED
+585 LFGQDITRDED
-596 AGKAYLN
+596 AGKILLS
-603 KAAAQGNPYAKL
+603 KAAAQGNPYAKM
-615 ILETYRPH
+615 ILESYRPH
-623 RPALPAGIHIMRLA
+623 RPAVPAGIHIMRLA
-637 GYFMEIFPPG
+637 GHFTGIFPPG
-647 NLRIQKLT
+647 AFRVQRLT

-661 EIIERK
+661 EITERK
-667 RARGLRTARGQA
+667 RARGLRTSRGQA

>member
-1 MRRLSKG
+1 
-8 AIRMAD
+8 MAD

-23 SRAKSHAG
+23 PRAKSHAG
-31 NLIRYIATREGVEII
+31 NLIRYIATREGVVI

-61 VEKRGVHGLFSAGET
+61 AEKRGAHGLFHAGET

-83 AREVASHEGIVWTNI
+83 AREVAAHEGIVWTNI
-98 LSLTRKDAERLGYDS
+98 LSITRKDAERLGYE
-113 TEAWRNL
+113 TGEAWRTL
-120 LRANT
+120 LKANT
-125 HLMAEAM
+125 HLMADAM
-132 KIPAGDLIWYAAFHN
+132 KIPASDLIWYAAFHN

-188 LPIYALQTERRE
+188 LPLYAMQTERRE
-200 AIGKETDQMLAEM
+200 AIGKETEKMISEIS
-213 RSAPAKN
+213 SAPAKN
-220 PVLLAKFTELSER
+220 PVLIAKFTELSER
-233 LKSLKGRKVYGY
+233 LKSVKGRKVYGY
-245 LPVPLRKL
+245 LPGPLRKL

-290 KAPQSLSEN
+290 RPQSLSEN

-314 SFAMQELTFEELPEA
+314 SFAMQELTFEELPETDE
-329 GEDFFPET
+329 GFFPEA

-342 SKRPKQAAAGNL
+342 PKRSKQAAAGNL

-360 YFEAKACLFDDPEN
+360 YLEAKACLYDDPEN
-374 ERYDP
+374 EYYDP
-379 EKGEQLLRLAAA
+379 EKGEQLLRLSAA
-391 GGLEVAKYRLGME
+391 GGLAVAKYRLGME
-404 LLTGKNFGKDA
+404 LLTGKHVAKDA
-415 EEGIALLWE
+415 EEGIRLLWE

-450 IRLSESL
+450 IALAESL
-457 FESAADQGNSFAMYS
+457 FKSAADQGNSFAMYS
-472 LAKMHLTGLAKE
+472 LAKMHLAGLAKE
-484 ANAARAIELLTE
+484 ASAARAIELLTE

-506 YLLGKFYLRGEHVPK
+506 YLLGKFYLRGEHVSG

-527 ELLKKAAK
+527 MLLKKAAEK
-535 NDHAQAEYLLG
+535 DHAQAEYLLG
-546 KTYALGKDFPKDMTK
+546 KTYAIGKDLPKDMTK

-574 QYAQYQ
+574 PYAQYQ

-585 LFGQGVLRDED
+585 LFGQGVMRDED

-603 KAAAQGNPYAKL
+603 KAATQGNPYAKL
-615 ILETYRPH
+615 ILESYRPH
-623 RPALPAGIHIMRLA
+623 RPAVPAGLYLMRLA
-637 GYFMEIFPPG
+637 GHFTGIFPPG
-647 NLRIQKLT
+647 AFRVQRLT

-661 EIIERK
+661 EITERK
-667 RARGLRTARGQA
+667 RARGLRTHGQQ

>member
-1 MRRLSKG
+1 
-8 AIRMAD
+8 MAD

-23 SRAKSHAG
+23 PHAKSHAG
-31 NLIRYIATREGVEII
+31 NLIRYIATREGVEVI

-61 VEKRGVHGLFSAGET
+61 VEKRGAHGLFHAGET

-83 AREVASHEGIVWTNI
+83 AREVAAHEGIVWTNI
-98 LSLTRKDAERLGYDS
+98 LSLTRKDAERLGYDRA
-113 TEAWRNL
+113 EEWQNL

-125 HLMAEAM
+125 PLMAEAM

-200 AIGKETDQMLAEM
+200 AIRKETEKLLSEI

-233 LKSLKGRKVYGY
+233 LKSVKGRKVYGY
-245 LPVPLRKL
+245 LPGPLRRL
-253 TDEILTELSKE
+253 VDGILTELLKE
-264 DALAAC
+264 DALAEC

-283 IYQDAPR
+283 IYQDTPR
-290 KAPQSLSEN
+290 RTQNLSEN

-305 KNKIITEAL
+305 KNRIITEAL

-329 GEDFFPET
+329 DEEFFPET

-342 SKRPKQAAAGNL
+342 PKRSKQAVAGNL
-354 SQLFDW
+354 SQLFAW
-360 YFEAKACLFDDPEN
+360 YFEAKACLSDDPKN

-379 EKGEQLLRLAAA
+379 EKGEQLLRLSVA

-404 LLTGKNFGKDA
+404 LLTGKHFAKDA
-415 EEGIALLWE
+415 EEGLELLWE

-435 QLGRVYLAGVDAARD
+435 QLGRVYLAGMDAARD
-450 IRLSESL
+450 IALAESL
-457 FESAADQGNSFAMYS
+457 FKSAADQGNSFAMYS
-472 LAKMHLTGLAKE
+472 LAKMHLAGLAKE
-484 ANAARAIELLTE
+484 ASVAQAIELLTE
-496 SAEKDNVHAE
+496 SAEKDNVHAQ
-506 YLLGKFYLRGEHVPK
+506 YLLGKFHLRGEHVPK
-521 DSKKAE
+521 DSQKAE
-527 ELLKKAAK
+527 VLLKKAAK
-535 NDHAQAEYLLG
+535 KDHAQAEYLLG
-546 KTYALGKDFPKDMTK
+546 KTYAIGKDLPKDMTK

-574 QYAQYQ
+574 PYAQYQ

-585 LFGQGVLRDED
+585 LFGRGVMRDED
-596 AGKAYLN
+596 AGKAFLL

-623 RPALPAGIHIMRLA
+623 RPAMPAGIHIMRLA
-637 GYFMEIFPPG
+637 GYVTEIFPPG
-647 NLRIQKLT
+647 ALRIQKLT

-661 EIIERK
+661 EITERK
-667 RARGLRTARGQA
+667 RARGLRTSRGQA

>member
-1 MRRLSKG
+1 
-8 AIRMAD
+8 MAD

-23 SRAKSHAG
+23 PRAKSHAG

-61 VEKRGVHGLFSAGET
+61 AEKRGAHGLFSAGEEKIF
-76 PLALSKV
+76 LSKV
-83 AREVASHEGIVWTNI
+83 AREVAAHEGIVWTNI
-98 LSLTRKDAERLGYDS
+98 LSITRKDAERLGYE
-113 TEAWRNL
+113 TGEAWRTL
-120 LRANT
+120 LKANT
-125 HLMAEAM
+125 HLMADAM

-188 LPIYALQTERRE
+188 LPIYAMQTERRE
-200 AIGKETDQMLAEM
+200 AIGKETERMISEIL
-213 RSAPAKN
+213 SAPAKN
-220 PVLLAKFTELSER
+220 PVLIAKFTELSTR
-233 LKSLKGRKVYGY
+233 LKMVKGRKVYGY
-245 LPVPLRKL
+245 LPGPLRKL

-276 GQRSIET
+276 GQRSIES

-290 KAPQSLSEN
+290 RAQSLSEN

-329 GEDFFPET
+329 DEGFFPET
-337 EEDGV
+337 EEDAMPKR
-342 SKRPKQAAAGNL
+342 SKQTAAGNL

-360 YFEAKACLFDDPEN
+360 YFEAKACLYDDPEN
-374 ERYDP
+374 EYYDP

-391 GGLEVAKYRLGME
+391 GGLAVAKYRLGME
-404 LLTGKNFGKDA
+404 LLTGKNFAKNA
-415 EEGIALLWE
+415 EEGICLLWE

-435 QLGRVYLAGVDAARD
+435 QLGRVYLAGTDAAQD
-450 IRLSESL
+450 IALAESL
-457 FESAADQGNSFAMYS
+457 FKSAAGQGNSFAMYS
-472 LAKMHLTGLAKE
+472 LAKMHLAGLAKE
-484 ANAARAIELLTE
+484 ASKAQAIELLTD
-496 SAEKDNVHAE
+496 SAEKNNVHAE

-527 ELLKKAAK
+527 MLLKKAAK
-535 NDHAQAEYLLG
+535 KDHAQAEYLLG
-546 KTYALGKDFPKDMTK
+546 KTYAIGQDLPKDMTK

-585 LFGQGVLRDED
+585 LFGQDVLRDED
-596 AGKAYLN
+596 TGKAYLS

-637 GYFMEIFPPG
+637 GYFTEIFPPG
-647 NLRIQKLT
+647 TFRLQRLT

-661 EIIERK
+661 EITERK
-667 RARGLRTARGQA
+667 RARGLRTSHGQQ
-679 FTEEP
+679 FTDEP

>member
-1 MRRLSKG
+1 
-8 AIRMAD
+8 MAD

-23 SRAKSHAG
+23 PRAKSHAG
-31 NLIRYIATREGVEII
+31 NLIRYIATREGVVI

-61 VEKRGVHGLFSAGET
+61 AEKRGAHGLFSAGEEKIF
-76 PLALSKV
+76 LSKV
-83 AREVASHEGIVWTNI
+83 AREVAAHEGIVWTNI
-98 LSLTRKDAERLGYDS
+98 LSITRKDAERLGYE
-113 TEAWRNL
+113 TGEAWRTL
-120 LRANT
+120 LKANT
-125 HLMAEAM
+125 HLMADAM

-188 LPIYALQTERRE
+188 LPLYAMQTERRE
-200 AIGKETDQMLAEM
+200 AIGKETEKMISEIS
-213 RSAPAKN
+213 SAPAKN
-220 PVLLAKFTELSER
+220 PVLIAKFTELSER
-233 LKSLKGRKVYGY
+233 LKSVKGRKVYGY
-245 LPVPLRKL
+245 LPGPLRTL

-276 GQRSIET
+276 GQRSIES

-290 KAPQSLSEN
+290 RAQSLSEN

-314 SFAMQELTFEELPEA
+314 SFAMQELTFEELPETDE
-329 GEDFFPET
+329 GFFPEA

-342 SKRPKQAAAGNL
+342 PKRSKQAAAGNL

-360 YFEAKACLFDDPEN
+360 YLEAKACLYDDPEN
-374 ERYDP
+374 EYYDP

-391 GGLEVAKYRLGME
+391 GGLAVAKYRLGME
-404 LLTGKNFGKDA
+404 LLTGKNFAKDA
-415 EEGIALLWE
+415 EEGIRLLWE
-424 CANQGNQYAQY
+424 CANHGNQYAQY
-435 QLGRVYLAGVDAARD
+435 QLGRVYLAGTDAAQD
-450 IRLSESL
+450 IALAESL
-457 FESAADQGNSFAMYS
+457 FKSAAGQGNSFAMYS
-472 LAKMHLTGLAKE
+472 LAKMHLAGLAKE
-484 ANAARAIELLTE
+484 ASKAQAIELLTD
-496 SAEKDNVHAE
+496 SAEKNNVHAE
-506 YLLGKFYLRGEHVPK
+506 YLLGKFYLRGEHVSG

-527 ELLKKAAK
+527 MLLKKAAK
-535 NDHAQAEYLLG
+535 KDHAQAEYLLG
-546 KTYALGKDFPKDMTK
+546 KSYALGKELPKDMTK

-585 LFGQGVLRDED
+585 LFGQDITRDED
-596 AGKAYLN
+596 AGKILLS
-603 KAAAQGNPYAKL
+603 KAAAQGNAYAKL
-615 ILETYRPH
+615 ILESYRPH
-623 RPALPAGIHIMRLA
+623 RPAVPAGLYLMRLA
-637 GYFMEIFPPG
+637 GHFTEIFPPG
-647 NLRIQKLT
+647 ALRIQKLT
-655 EQKLRA
+655 EQKLRT
-661 EIIERK
+661 EIEERK
-667 RARGLRTARGQA
+667 RARGLRTSRGQA

>member
-1 MRRLSKG
+1 
-8 AIRMAD
+8 MAD

-23 SRAKSHAG
+23 PRAKSHAG
-31 NLIRYIATREGVEII
+31 NLIRYIATREGVVI

-61 VEKRGVHGLFSAGET
+61 AEKRGAHGLFHAGET

-83 AREVASHEGIVWTNI
+83 AREVAAHEGIVWTNI
-98 LSLTRKDAERLGYDS
+98 LSITRKDAERLGYE
-113 TEAWRNL
+113 TGEAWRTL
-120 LRANT
+120 LKANT
-125 HLMAEAM
+125 HLMADAM

-147 EAHHPHIHMVAY
+147 EAHHPHIHVVAY

-188 LPIYALQTERRE
+188 LPIYAMQTERRE
-200 AIGKETDQMLAEM
+200 AIGKETERMISEIL
-213 RSAPAKN
+213 SAPAKN
-220 PVLLAKFTELSER
+220 PVLIAKFTELSTR
-233 LKSLKGRKVYGY
+233 LKMVKGRKVYGY
-245 LPVPLRKL
+245 LSGPLRKL

-276 GQRSIET
+276 GQRSIES

-290 KAPQSLSEN
+290 RAQSLSEN

-314 SFAMQELTFEELPEA
+314 SFAMQELTFEEPPEA
-329 GEDFFPET
+329 DEGFFPET

-342 SKRPKQAAAGNL
+342 PKRSKQAAAGNL

-360 YFEAKACLFDDPEN
+360 YFEAKACLYDDPEN
-374 ERYDP
+374 EYYDP
-379 EKGEQLLRLAAA
+379 EKGEELLRLAAA
-391 GGLEVAKYRLGME
+391 GGLAVAKYRLGME
-404 LLTGKNFGKDA
+404 LLTGKNFAKDA
-415 EEGIALLWE
+415 EEGIRLLWE

-435 QLGRVYLAGVDAARD
+435 QLGRVYLAGTDAAQD
-450 IRLSESL
+450 IALAESL
-457 FESAADQGNSFAMYS
+457 FKRAAGQGNSFAMYS
-472 LAKMHLTGLAKE
+472 LAKMHLAGLAKE
-484 ANAARAIELLTE
+484 ASKVQAIELLTD
-496 SAEKDNVHAE
+496 SAEKSNVHAE

-527 ELLKKAAK
+527 MLLKKAAK
-535 NDHAQAEYLLG
+535 KDHAQAEYLLG
-546 KTYALGKDFPKDMTK
+546 KSYALGKELPKDMTK

-585 LFGQGVLRDED
+585 LFGQDITRDED
-596 AGKAYLN
+596 AGKILLS

-615 ILETYRPH
+615 ILESYRPH
-623 RPALPAGIHIMRLA
+623 RPAVPAGLYLMRLA
-637 GYFMEIFPPG
+637 GHFTEIFPPG
-647 NLRIQKLT
+647 ALRIQKLT

-661 EIIERK
+661 EIEERK
-667 RARGLRTARGQA
+667 RARGLRTSRGQA

>member
-1 MRRLSKG
+1 
-8 AIRMAD
+8 MAD

-23 SRAKSHAG
+23 PRAKSHAG

-61 VEKRGVHGLFSAGET
+61 AEKRGAHGLFSAGEEKIF
-76 PLALSKV
+76 LSKV
-83 AREVASHEGIVWTNI
+83 AREVAAHEGIVWTNI
-98 LSLTRKDAERLGYDS
+98 LSITRKDAERLGYE
-113 TEAWRNL
+113 TGEAWRTL
-120 LRANT
+120 LKANT
-125 HLMAEAM
+125 HLMADAM

-188 LPIYALQTERRE
+188 LPLYAMQTERRE
-200 AIGKETDQMLAEM
+200 AIGKETEKMISEIS
-213 RSAPAKN
+213 SAPAKN
-220 PVLLAKFTELSER
+220 PVLIAKFTELSTR
-233 LKSLKGRKVYGY
+233 LKMVKGRKVYGY
-245 LPVPLRKL
+245 LPGPLRKL

-283 IYQDAPR
+283 IYQDALR
-290 KAPQSLSEN
+290 RPQGLSEN

-314 SFAMQELTFEELPEA
+314 SFAMQELTFEELPEMDE
-329 GEDFFPET
+329 GFFPEA

-342 SKRPKQAAAGNL
+342 PKRSKQAAAGNL

-360 YFEAKACLFDDPEN
+360 YLEAKACLYDDPEN
-374 ERYDP
+374 EYYDP
-379 EKGEQLLRLAAA
+379 EKGEQLLRLSAA
-391 GGLEVAKYRLGME
+391 GGLAVAKYRLGME
-404 LLTGKNFGKDA
+404 LLTGKHFVKDA
-415 EEGIALLWE
+415 AEGLALLWE

-435 QLGRVYLAGVDAARD
+435 QLGRVYLAGVDAAQD
-450 IRLSESL
+450 LPLSESL

-472 LAKMHLTGLAKE
+472 LAKMHLAGLAKE
-484 ANAARAIELLTE
+484 ASRAQAIELLAD

-506 YLLGKFYLRGEHVPK
+506 YLLGKFYLRGEHVSG

-527 ELLKKAAK
+527 ALLEKAAEK
-535 NDHAQAEYLLG
+535 DHAQAEYLLG
-546 KTYALGKDFPKDMTK
+546 KTYAIGKELPMDMTK

-585 LFGQGVLRDED
+585 LFGQDITRDED
-596 AGKAYLN
+596 AGKILLS
-603 KAAAQGNPYAKL
+603 KAAAQGNAYAKL
-615 ILETYRPH
+615 ILESYRPH
-623 RPALPAGIHIMRLA
+623 RPAVPAGLYLMRLA
-637 GYFMEIFPPG
+637 GHFMELFPPG
-647 NLRIQKLT
+647 AFRVQRLT

-661 EIIERK
+661 EITERK
-667 RARGLRTARGQA
+667 RARGLRTSRGQA

>member
-8 AIRMAD
+8 AIQMAD

-23 SRAKSHAG
+23 PRAKSHAG
-31 NLIRYIATREGVEII
+31 NLIRYIATREGVVI

-61 VEKRGVHGLFSAGET
+61 AEKRGAHGLFHAGET

-83 AREVASHEGIVWTNI
+83 AREVAAHEGIVWTNI
-98 LSLTRKDAERLGYDS
+98 LSITRKDAERLGYE
-113 TEAWRNL
+113 TGEAWRTL
-120 LRANT
+120 LKANT
-125 HLMAEAM
+125 HLMADAM

-188 LPIYALQTERRE
+188 LPIYAIQTERRE
-200 AIGKETDQMLAEM
+200 AIGKETEKMISEIS
-213 RSAPAKN
+213 SAPAKN
-220 PVLLAKFTELSER
+220 PVLIAKFIELSER
-233 LKSLKGRKVYGY
+233 LKSVKGRKVYGY
-245 LPVPLRKL
+245 LPGPLRKL

-290 KAPQSLSEN
+290 RPQSLSEN

-314 SFAMQELTFEELPEA
+314 SFAMQELTFEELPETDE
-329 GEDFFPET
+329 GFFPEA

-342 SKRPKQAAAGNL
+342 PKRSKQAAAGNL

-360 YFEAKACLFDDPEN
+360 YLEAKACLYDDPEN
-374 ERYDP
+374 EYYDP
-379 EKGEQLLRLAAA
+379 EKGEQLLRLSAA
-391 GGLEVAKYRLGME
+391 GGLAVAKYRLGME
-404 LLTGKNFGKDA
+404 LLTGKHFAKDA
-415 EEGIALLWE
+415 EEGLDLLWE

-450 IRLSESL
+450 IALAESL
-457 FESAADQGNSFAMYS
+457 FKSAADQGNSFAMYS
-472 LAKMHLTGLAKE
+472 LAKMHLAGLAKE
-484 ANAARAIELLTE
+484 ASAARAIELLTE

-506 YLLGKFYLRGEHVPK
+506 YLLGKFYLRGEHVSG

-527 ELLKKAAK
+527 MLLKKAAEK
-535 NDHAQAEYLLG
+535 DHAQAEYLLG
-546 KTYALGKDFPKDMTK
+546 KTYAIGKDLPKDMTK

-574 QYAQYQ
+574 LYAQYQ

-585 LFGQGVLRDED
+585 LFGQGVMRDED
-596 AGKAYLN
+596 AGKILLS
-603 KAAAQGNPYAKL
+603 KAAAQGNPYAKM
-615 ILETYRPH
+615 ILESYRPH
-623 RPALPAGIHIMRLA
+623 RPAVPAGLYLMRLA
-637 GYFMEIFPPG
+637 GHFTGIFPPG
-647 NLRIQKLT
+647 ALRIQKLT

-661 EIIERK
+661 EITERK
-667 RARGLRTARGQA
+667 RARGLRTSRGQA

>member
-1 MRRLSKG
+1 
-8 AIRMAD
+8 MAD

-23 SRAKSHAG
+23 PRAKSHAG
-31 NLIRYIATREGVEII
+31 NLIRYIATREGVVI

-61 VEKRGVHGLFSAGET
+61 AEKRGAHGLFHAGET

-83 AREVASHEGIVWTNI
+83 AREVAAHEGIVWTNI
-98 LSLTRKDAERLGYDS
+98 LSITRKDAARLGYE
-113 TEAWRNL
+113 TGEAWRTL
-120 LRANT
+120 LKANT
-125 HLMAEAM
+125 HLMADAM

-188 LPIYALQTERRE
+188 LPLYAMQTERRE
-200 AIGKETDQMLAEM
+200 AIGKETEKMISEIS
-213 RSAPAKN
+213 SAPAKN
-220 PVLLAKFTELSER
+220 PVLIAKFIELSER
-233 LKSLKGRKVYGY
+233 LKSVKGRKVYGY
-245 LPVPLRKL
+245 LPGPLRKL

-290 KAPQSLSEN
+290 RPQSLSEN

-314 SFAMQELTFEELPEA
+314 SFAMQELTFEELPETDE
-329 GEDFFPET
+329 GFFPEA

-342 SKRPKQAAAGNL
+342 PKRSKQAAAGNL

-360 YFEAKACLFDDPEN
+360 YFEAKACLYDDPEN
-374 ERYDP
+374 EYYDP
-379 EKGEQLLRLAAA
+379 EKGEQLLRLSAA
-391 GGLEVAKYRLGME
+391 GGLAVAKYRLGME
-404 LLTGKNFGKDA
+404 LLTGKHFAKDA
-415 EEGIALLWE
+415 EEGIDLLWE

-435 QLGRVYLAGVDAARD
+435 QLGRVYLAGVDAAQD
-450 IRLSESL
+450 LPLSESL

-472 LAKMHLTGLAKE
+472 LAKMHLAGLAKE
-484 ANAARAIELLTE
+484 ASAARAIELLTE

-506 YLLGKFYLRGEHVPK
+506 YLLGKFYLRGEHVSG

-527 ELLKKAAK
+527 MLLEKAAEK
-535 NDHAQAEYLLG
+535 DHAQAEYLLG
-546 KTYALGKDFPKDMTK
+546 KTYAIGKDLPKDMTK

-574 QYAQYQ
+574 PYAQYQ

-585 LFGQGVLRDED
+585 LFGQGVMRDED

-603 KAAAQGNPYAKL
+603 KAAAQGNPYAKM
-615 ILETYRPH
+615 ILESYRPH
-623 RPALPAGIHIMRLA
+623 RPAVPAGLYLMRLA
-637 GYFMEIFPPG
+637 GHFTGIFPPG
-647 NLRIQKLT
+647 ALRIQKLT

-661 EIIERK
+661 EITERK
-667 RARGLRTARGQA
+667 RARGLRTSRGQA

>member
-1 MRRLSKG
+1 
-8 AIRMAD
+8 MAD

-23 SRAKSHAG
+23 PRAKSHAG
-31 NLIRYIATREGVEII
+31 NLIRYIATREGVEVI

-61 VEKRGVHGLFSAGET
+61 VEKRGVHGLFHAGET

-83 AREVASHEGIVWTNI
+83 AKEVASHEGIVWTNI
-98 LSLTRKDAERLGYDS
+98 LSLTRKDAERLGYDRA
-113 TEAWRNL
+113 EAWQNL

-132 KIPAGDLIWYAAFHN
+132 KIPAEDLIWYAAFHN

-200 AIGKETDQMLAEM
+200 AIGKETDQMLSEM

-245 LPVPLRKL
+245 LPGPLRKL

-264 DALAAC
+264 EALASC

-290 KAPQSLSEN
+290 RPQSLSEN

-305 KNKIITEAL
+305 KNKIIAEAL
-314 SFAMQELTFEELPEA
+314 SFAVQELTFEELPEA
-329 GEDFFPET
+329 GEAFFPET

-342 SKRPKQAAAGNL
+342 SKRSKQAAAGNL

-360 YFEAKACLFDDPEN
+360 YFEAKACLYDDPEN

-404 LLTGKNFGKDA
+404 LLTGKHFAKDA
-415 EEGIALLWE
+415 AEGLALLWE
-424 CANQGNQYAQY
+424 CAKQGNQYAQY
-435 QLGRVYLAGVDAARD
+435 QLGRVYLSGVDAARD
-450 IRLSESL
+450 ITLAESL
-457 FESAADQGNSFAMYS
+457 FKSAADQGNSFAMYS

-484 ANAARAIELLTE
+484 ASVVRAIELLIE
-496 SAEKDNVHAE
+496 SAEKDNVHAQ

-521 DSKKAE
+521 DSHRAE
-527 ELLKKAAK
+527 MLLKKAAK
-535 NDHAQAEYLLG
+535 KGHAQAEYLLG
-546 KTYALGKDFPKDMTK
+546 KTYALGKDLPKDMTK

-585 LFGQGVLRDED
+585 LFGQGVMRDED
-596 AGKAYLN
+596 AGKAYLS

-615 ILETYRPH
+615 ILETYCPH
-623 RPALPAGIHIMRLA
+623 HPAVPAGIHIMRLA
-637 GYFMEIFPPG
+637 GYFTEIFPPG

-667 RARGLRTARGQA
+667 RARGLRTARGQQ

>member
-1 MRRLSKG
+1 
-8 AIRMAD
+8 MAD

-23 SRAKSHAG
+23 PRAKSHAG

-61 VEKRGVHGLFSAGET
+61 AEKRGAHGLFSAGEEKIF
-76 PLALSKV
+76 LSKV
-83 AREVASHEGIVWTNI
+83 AREVAAHEGIVWTNI
-98 LSLTRKDAERLGYDS
+98 LSITRKDAARLGYE
-113 TEAWRNL
+113 TGEAWRTL
-120 LRANT
+120 LKANT
-125 HLMAEAM
+125 HLMADAM
-132 KIPAGDLIWYAAFHN
+132 KIPADDLIWYAAFHN

-188 LPIYALQTERRE
+188 LPLYAMQTERRE
-200 AIGKETDQMLAEM
+200 AIGKETEKMISEIS
-213 RSAPAKN
+213 SAPAKN
-220 PVLLAKFTELSER
+220 PVLIAKFIELSER
-233 LKSLKGRKVYGY
+233 LKSVKGRKVYGY
-245 LPVPLRKL
+245 LPGPLRKL

-290 KAPQSLSEN
+290 RPQSLSEN
-299 KAFRNL
+299 KEFRNL

-314 SFAMQELTFEELPEA
+314 SFAMQELTFEELPETDE
-329 GEDFFPET
+329 GFFPEA

-342 SKRPKQAAAGNL
+342 PKRSKQAAAGNL

-360 YFEAKACLFDDPEN
+360 YFEAKACLYDDPEN
-374 ERYDP
+374 EYYDP
-379 EKGEQLLRLAAA
+379 EKGEQLLRLSAA
-391 GGLEVAKYRLGME
+391 GGLAVAKYRLGME
-404 LLTGKNFGKDA
+404 LLTGKHFAKDA
-415 EEGIALLWE
+415 EEGLDLLWE

-435 QLGRVYLAGVDAARD
+435 QLGRVYLAGVDAAQD
-450 IRLSESL
+450 LPLSESL
-457 FESAADQGNSFAMYS
+457 FESAAGQGNSFAMYS
-472 LAKMHLTGLAKE
+472 LAKMHLAGLAKE
-484 ANAARAIELLTE
+484 ASKAQAIELLTE

-527 ELLKKAAK
+527 MLLKKAAK
-535 NDHAQAEYLLG
+535 KDHAQAEYLLG
-546 KTYALGKDFPKDMTK
+546 KTYALGKDLPKDMTK

-574 QYAQYQ
+574 PYAQYQ

-585 LFGQGVLRDED
+585 LFGQGVMRDED

-603 KAAAQGNPYAKL
+603 KAGTQGNPYAKL

-623 RPALPAGIHIMRLA
+623 RPAVPAGLYLMRLA
-637 GYFMEIFPPG
+637 GHFTGIFPPG
-647 NLRIQKLT
+647 AFRVQRLT

-661 EIIERK
+661 EITERK
-667 RARGLRTARGQA
+667 RARGLRTHGQ
-679 FTEEP
+679 

>member
-1 MRRLSKG
+1 
-8 AIRMAD
+8 MAD

-23 SRAKSHAG
+23 PRAKSHAG

-61 VEKRGVHGLFSAGET
+61 VEKRGVHGLFHVGET

-83 AREVASHEGIVWTNI
+83 AREVAAHEGIVWTNI
-98 LSLTRKDAERLGYDS
+98 LSITRKDAARLGYE
-113 TEAWRNL
+113 TGEAWRTL
-120 LRANT
+120 LKANT
-125 HLMAEAM
+125 HLMADAM
-132 KIPAGDLIWYAAFHN
+132 KIPADDLIWYAAFHN

-188 LPIYALQTERRE
+188 LPLYAMQTERRE
-200 AIGKETDQMLAEM
+200 AIGKETEKMISEIS
-213 RSAPAKN
+213 SAPAKN
-220 PVLLAKFTELSER
+220 PVLIAKFIELSER
-233 LKSLKGRKVYGY
+233 LKSVKGRKVYGY
-245 LPVPLRKL
+245 LPGPLRKL

-264 DALAAC
+264 EALAAC

-290 KAPQSLSEN
+290 RPQSLSEN
-299 KAFRNL
+299 KEFRNL

-314 SFAMQELTFEELPEA
+314 SFAMQELTFEELPETDE
-329 GEDFFPET
+329 GFFPEA

-342 SKRPKQAAAGNL
+342 PKRSKQAAAGNL

-360 YFEAKACLFDDPEN
+360 YFEAKACLYDDPEN
-374 ERYDP
+374 EYYDP
-379 EKGEQLLRLAAA
+379 EKGEQLLRLSAA
-391 GGLEVAKYRLGME
+391 GGLAVAKYRLGME
-404 LLTGKNFGKDA
+404 LLTGKHFAKDA
-415 EEGIALLWE
+415 EEGLDLLWE

-435 QLGRVYLAGVDAARD
+435 QLGRVYLAGVDAAQD
-450 IRLSESL
+450 LPLSESL
-457 FESAADQGNSFAMYS
+457 FESAAGQGNSFAMYS
-472 LAKMHLTGLAKE
+472 LAKMHLAGLAKE
-484 ANAARAIELLTE
+484 ASKAQAIELLTE

-527 ELLKKAAK
+527 MLLKKAAK
-535 NDHAQAEYLLG
+535 KDHAQAEYLLG
-546 KTYALGKDFPKDMTK
+546 KTYALGKELPKDMTK

-585 LFGQGVLRDED
+585 LFGQDITRDED
-596 AGKAYLN
+596 AGKILLS
-603 KAAAQGNPYAKL
+603 KAAAQGNPYAKM
-615 ILETYRPH
+615 ILESYRPH
-623 RPALPAGIHIMRLA
+623 RPAVPAGIHIMRLA
-637 GYFMEIFPPG
+637 GHFTGIFPPG
-647 NLRIQKLT
+647 AFRVQRLT

-661 EIIERK
+661 EITERK
-667 RARGLRTARGQA
+667 RARGLRTHGQQ

>member
-23 SRAKSHAG
+23 PHAKSHAG
-31 NLIRYIATREGVEII
+31 NLIRYIATREGVEVI

-61 VEKRGVHGLFSAGET
+61 VEKRGAHGLFSAGEEKIF
-76 PLALSKV
+76 LSKV
-83 AREVASHEGIVWTNI
+83 AREVAAHEGIVWTNI
-98 LSLTRKDAERLGYDS
+98 LSLTRKDAERLGYDRA
-113 TEAWRNL
+113 EAWQNL

-188 LPIYALQTERRE
+188 LPLYALQTERRK
-200 AIGKETDQMLAEM
+200 AIGKETGKMLSEM
-213 RSAPAKN
+213 RSIPAKN

-233 LKSLKGRKVYGY
+233 LKSVKGRKVYGY
-245 LPVPLRKL
+245 LPGPLRKL

-290 KAPQSLSEN
+290 RAQSLSEN

-305 KNKIITEAL
+305 KNRIITEAL

-329 GEDFFPET
+329 DEDFSSET

-342 SKRPKQAAAGNL
+342 SKRPKPAAAGNL

-360 YFEAKACLFDDPEN
+360 YFEAKACLYDDPEN

-404 LLTGKNFGKDA
+404 LLTGKHFAKDA

-435 QLGRVYLAGVDAARD
+435 QLGRVYLAGMDAARD
-450 IRLSESL
+450 ITLAESL
-457 FESAADQGNSFAMYS
+457 FKSAADQGNSFAMYS
-472 LAKMHLTGLAKE
+472 LAKMHLAGLAKE
-484 ANAARAIELLTE
+484 ASEARAIELLTE
-496 SAEKDNVHAE
+496 SEEKDNVHAE

-521 DSKKAE
+521 DSHMAE
-527 ELLKKAAK
+527 ALLKKATK
-535 NDHAQAEYLLG
+535 KDHAQAEYLLG
-546 KTYALGKDFPKDMTK
+546 KTYAIGKDLPKDMTK

-585 LFGQGVLRDED
+585 LFGQGVMRDED
-596 AGKAYLN
+596 AGKAYLS

-637 GYFMEIFPPG
+637 GYFTEIFPPG
-647 NLRIQKLT
+647 NLRMQKLT

-661 EIIERK
+661 EIEERK
-667 RARGLRTARGQA
+667 RARGLRTSRGQQ

>member
-8 AIRMAD
+8 AIQMAD

-23 SRAKSHAG
+23 PRAKSHAG
-31 NLIRYIATREGVEII
+31 NLIRYIATREGVEVI

-61 VEKRGVHGLFSAGET
+61 VEKRGAHGLFSAGET

-98 LSLTRKDAERLGYDS
+98 LSLTRKDAERLGYDRA
-113 TEAWRNL
+113 EAWQNL
-120 LRANT
+120 LSANT

-132 KIPAGDLIWYAAFHN
+132 KIPAGDLVWYAAFHN
-147 EAHHPHIHMVAY
+147 KAHHPHIHMVAY

-188 LPIYALQTERRE
+188 LPIYALQTERRK
-200 AIGKETDQMLAEM
+200 AIGKETDRMLSEM

-233 LKSLKGRKVYGY
+233 LKTVKGRKVYGY
-245 LPVPLRKL
+245 LPGPLRRL
-253 TDEILTELSKE
+253 VDEILTELSKE

-290 KAPQSLSEN
+290 RAQSLSEN
-299 KAFRNL
+299 KAFRIL
-305 KNKIITEAL
+305 KNRIITEAL
-314 SFAMQELTFEELPEA
+314 SFATQELTFEEVPEE
-329 GEDFFPET
+329 GERFCPET
-337 EEDGV
+337 EEEPMP
-342 SKRPKQAAAGNL
+342 KRTKQAAAGDL
-354 SQLFDW
+354 SQLFAW
-360 YFEAKACLFDDPEN
+360 YFEAKECLSDDPEN
-374 ERYDP
+374 EHYNP

-404 LLTGKNFGKDA
+404 LLTGKHFAKDA
-415 EEGIALLWE
+415 EEGIRLLWE
-424 CANQGNQYAQY
+424 CAKQGNQYAQY

-450 IRLSESL
+450 IALSESL

-484 ANAARAIELLTE
+484 ASVARAIELLTD

-506 YLLGKFYLRGEHVPK
+506 YLLGKFFLRGEHVPK

-527 ELLKKAAK
+527 ALLKKAAK
-535 NDHAQAEYLLG
+535 KGHAQAEYLLG
-546 KTYALGKDFPKDMTK
+546 KTYALGKDLPKDMTK

-585 LFGQGVLRDED
+585 LFGQGIQRDED
-596 AGKAYLN
+596 AGKAYLS

-637 GYFMEIFPPG
+637 GYFTEIFPPG
-647 NLRIQKLT
+647 AFRLQKLT

-661 EIIERK
+661 EIEERK
-667 RARGLRTARGQA
+667 RARGLRTTCGQA

>member
-23 SRAKSHAG
+23 PRAKSHAG

-61 VEKRGVHGLFSAGET
+61 AEKRGAHGLFSAGEEKIF
-76 PLALSKV
+76 LSKV
-83 AREVASHEGIVWTNI
+83 AREVAAHEGIVWTNI
-98 LSLTRKDAERLGYDS
+98 LSITRKDAERLGYE
-113 TEAWRNL
+113 TGEAWRNL

-125 HLMAEAM
+125 HLMADAM

-188 LPIYALQTERRE
+188 LPIYAMQTERRE
-200 AIGKETDQMLAEM
+200 AIGKETERMISEIL
-213 RSAPAKN
+213 SAPAKN
-220 PVLLAKFTELSER
+220 PVLIAKFTELSTR
-233 LKSLKGRKVYGY
+233 LKMVKGRKVYGY
-245 LPVPLRKL
+245 LPGPLRKL

-276 GQRSIET
+276 GQRSIES

-290 KAPQSLSEN
+290 RPQSLSEN

-314 SFAMQELTFEELPEA
+314 SFAMQELTFEELPEV
-329 GEDFFPET
+329 GENFFPET
-337 EEDGV
+337 EEDAMP
-342 SKRPKQAAAGNL
+342 KRPKQAAAGNL

-360 YFEAKACLFDDPEN
+360 YFEAKACLYDDPEN
-374 ERYDP
+374 EYYDP

-391 GGLEVAKYRLGME
+391 GGLAVAKYRLGME
-404 LLTGKNFGKDA
+404 LLTGKNFAKNA
-415 EEGIALLWE
+415 EEGICLLWE

-435 QLGRVYLAGVDAARD
+435 QLGRVYLAGTDAAQD
-450 IRLSESL
+450 IALAESL
-457 FESAADQGNSFAMYS
+457 FKSAAGQGNSFAMYS
-472 LAKMHLTGLAKE
+472 LAKMHLAGLAKE
-484 ANAARAIELLTE
+484 ASKAQAIELLTD
-496 SAEKDNVHAE
+496 SAEKNNVHAE

-527 ELLKKAAK
+527 MLLKKAAK
-535 NDHAQAEYLLG
+535 KDHAQAEYLLG
-546 KTYALGKDFPKDMTK
+546 KTYALGKELPKDMTK

-585 LFGQGVLRDED
+585 LFGQDITRDED
-596 AGKAYLN
+596 AGKILLS
-603 KAAAQGNPYAKL
+603 KAAAQGNPYAKM
-615 ILETYRPH
+615 ILESYRPH
-623 RPALPAGIHIMRLA
+623 RPAVPAGLYLMRLA
-637 GYFMEIFPPG
+637 GHFTEIFPPG
-647 NLRIQKLT
+647 ALRTQKLT

-661 EIIERK
+661 EIEERK
-667 RARGLRTARGQA
+667 RARGLRTSRGQA

>member
-1 MRRLSKG
+1 
-8 AIRMAD
+8 MAD

-23 SRAKSHAG
+23 PRAKSHAG

-61 VEKRGVHGLFSAGET
+61 AEKRGAHGLFSAGEEKIF
-76 PLALSKV
+76 LSKV
-83 AREVASHEGIVWTNI
+83 AREVAAHEGIVWTNI
-98 LSLTRKDAERLGYDS
+98 LSITRKDAERLGYE
-113 TEAWRNL
+113 TGEAWRTL
-120 LRANT
+120 LKANT
-125 HLMAEAM
+125 HLMADAM
-132 KIPAGDLIWYAAFHN
+132 KIPASDLIWYAAFHN

-188 LPIYALQTERRE
+188 LPIYAMQTERRE
-200 AIGKETDQMLAEM
+200 AIGKETEKMISEIL
-213 RSAPAKN
+213 SAPAKN
-220 PVLLAKFTELSER
+220 PVLIAKFTELSTR
-233 LKSLKGRKVYGY
+233 LKMVKGRKVYGY
-245 LPVPLRKL
+245 LPGPLRKL

-264 DALAAC
+264 DALAAY

-276 GQRSIET
+276 GQRSIES

-290 KAPQSLSEN
+290 RAQSLSEN

-314 SFAMQELTFEELPEA
+314 SFAMQELTFEELPETDE
-329 GEDFFPET
+329 GFFPEA

-342 SKRPKQAAAGNL
+342 PKRSKQAAAGNL

-360 YFEAKACLFDDPEN
+360 YFEAKACLYDDPEN
-374 ERYDP
+374 EYYDP
-379 EKGEQLLRLAAA
+379 EKGEQLLRLSAA
-391 GGLEVAKYRLGME
+391 GGLAVAKYRLGME
-404 LLTGKNFGKDA
+404 LLTGKHFAKDA
-415 EEGIALLWE
+415 EEGIDLLWE

-435 QLGRVYLAGVDAARD
+435 QLGRVYLAGVDAAQD
-450 IRLSESL
+450 LPLSESL

-472 LAKMHLTGLAKE
+472 LAKMHLAGLAKE
-484 ANAARAIELLTE
+484 ASAARAIELLTE

-506 YLLGKFYLRGEHVPK
+506 YLLGKFYLRGEHVSG

-527 ELLKKAAK
+527 MLLKKAAEK
-535 NDHAQAEYLLG
+535 DHAQAEYLLG
-546 KTYALGKDFPKDMTK
+546 KTYALGKELPKDMTK

-585 LFGQGVLRDED
+585 LFGQDITRDED
-596 AGKAYLN
+596 AGKILLS
-603 KAAAQGNPYAKL
+603 KAAAQGNAYAKL
-615 ILETYRPH
+615 ILESHRPH
-623 RPALPAGIHIMRLA
+623 RPAVPAGLYLMRLA
-637 GYFMEIFPPG
+637 GHFTEIFPPG
-647 NLRIQKLT
+647 AFRVQRLT
-655 EQKLRA
+655 EQKLRT
-661 EIIERK
+661 EIEERK
-667 RARGLRTARGQA
+667 RVRGLRTSRGQA

>member
-1 MRRLSKG
+1 MRRISKG
-8 AIRMAD
+8 VIRMAD

-23 SRAKSHAG
+23 PRAKSHAG
-31 NLIRYIATREGVEII
+31 NLIRYIATREGVVI

-61 VEKRGVHGLFSAGET
+61 AEKRGAHGLFSAGEEKIF
-76 PLALSKV
+76 LSKV
-83 AREVASHEGIVWTNI
+83 AREVAAHEGIVWTNI
-98 LSLTRKDAERLGYDS
+98 LSITRKDAERLGYE
-113 TEAWRNL
+113 TGEAWRTL
-120 LRANT
+120 LNANA
-125 HLMAEAM
+125 HLMADAM
-132 KIPAGDLIWYAAFHN
+132 KIPASDLIWYAAFHN

-188 LPIYALQTERRE
+188 LPIYAMQTERRE
-200 AIGKETDQMLAEM
+200 AIGKETEKMISENLSE
-213 RSAPAKN
+213 PAKN
-220 PVLLAKFTELSER
+220 PVLIAKFTELSTR
-233 LKSLKGRKVYGY
+233 LKMVKGRKVYGY
-245 LPVPLRKL
+245 LPGPLRKL

-264 DALAAC
+264 EALAAC

-276 GQRSIET
+276 GQRSIES

-290 KAPQSLSEN
+290 RAQGLSEN

-329 GEDFFPET
+329 DEGFFPET
-337 EEDGV
+337 EEDAMPKR
-342 SKRPKQAAAGNL
+342 SKQTAAGNL

-360 YFEAKACLFDDPEN
+360 YFEAKACLYDDPEN
-374 ERYDP
+374 EYYDS

-391 GGLEVAKYRLGME
+391 GGLAVAKYRLGME
-404 LLTGKNFGKDA
+404 LLTGKNIAKDA
-415 EEGIALLWE
+415 EEGIRLLWE

-435 QLGRVYLAGVDAARD
+435 QLGRVYLAGTDAAQD
-450 IRLSESL
+450 IALAESL
-457 FESAADQGNSFAMYS
+457 FKSAAGQGNSFAMYS
-472 LAKMHLTGLAKE
+472 LAKMHLAGLAKE
-484 ANAARAIELLTE
+484 ASKAQAIELLTD

-527 ELLKKAAK
+527 MLLKKAAK
-535 NDHAQAEYLLG
+535 KDHAQAEYLLG
-546 KTYALGKDFPKDMTK
+546 KTYALGKELPKDMTK

-585 LFGQGVLRDED
+585 LFGQGIQRDED

-623 RPALPAGIHIMRLA
+623 RPAVPAGLYLMRLA
-637 GYFMEIFPPG
+637 GHFTEIFPPG
-647 NLRIQKLT
+647 ALRIQKLT

-661 EIIERK
+661 EIEERK
-667 RARGLRTARGQA
+667 RARGLRTSRGQA

>member
-8 AIRMAD
+8 AIQMAD

-23 SRAKSHAG
+23 PRAKSHAG

-61 VEKRGVHGLFSAGET
+61 AEKRGAHGLFSAGEEKIF
-76 PLALSKV
+76 LSKV
-83 AREVASHEGIVWTNI
+83 AREVAAHEGIVWTNI
-98 LSLTRKDAERLGYDS
+98 LSITRKDAERLGYE
-113 TEAWRNL
+113 TGEAWRTL
-120 LRANT
+120 LKANT
-125 HLMAEAM
+125 HLMADAM
-132 KIPAGDLIWYAAFHN
+132 KIPTGDLIWYAAFHN

-188 LPIYALQTERRE
+188 LPIYAMQTERRE
-200 AIGKETDQMLAEM
+200 AIGKETERMISEIL
-213 RSAPAKN
+213 SAPAKN
-220 PVLLAKFTELSER
+220 PVLIAKFTELSTR
-233 LKSLKGRKVYGY
+233 LKMVKGRKVYGY
-245 LPVPLRKL
+245 LPGPLRKL

-276 GQRSIET
+276 GQRSIES

-290 KAPQSLSEN
+290 RAQNLSEN

-314 SFAMQELTFEELPEA
+314 SFAMQELTFEELPETDE
-329 GEDFFPET
+329 GFFPEA

-342 SKRPKQAAAGNL
+342 PKRSKQAAAGNL

-360 YFEAKACLFDDPEN
+360 YLEAKACLYDDPEN
-374 ERYDP
+374 EYYDP
-379 EKGEQLLRLAAA
+379 EKGEQLLRLSAA
-391 GGLEVAKYRLGME
+391 GGLAVAKYRLGME
-404 LLTGKNFGKDA
+404 LLTGKHFAKDA
-415 EEGIALLWE
+415 EEGLDLLWE

-435 QLGRVYLAGVDAARD
+435 QLGRVYLAGTDAAQD
-450 IRLSESL
+450 IALAESL
-457 FESAADQGNSFAMYS
+457 FKSAAGQGNSFAMYS
-472 LAKMHLTGLAKE
+472 LAKMHLAGLAKE
-484 ANAARAIELLTE
+484 ASAARAIELLTE

-506 YLLGKFYLRGEHVPK
+506 YLLGKFYLRGEHVSG
-521 DSKKAE
+521 DSIKAE
-527 ELLKKAAK
+527 MLLKKAAK
-535 NDHAQAEYLLG
+535 KDHAQAEYLLG
-546 KTYALGKDFPKDMTK
+546 KTYAIGKDLPKDMTK

-574 QYAQYQ
+574 PYAQYQ

-585 LFGQGVLRDED
+585 LFGQDITRDED
-596 AGKAYLN
+596 AGKILLS

-615 ILETYRPH
+615 ILESYRPH
-623 RPALPAGIHIMRLA
+623 RPAIPAGLYLMRLA
-637 GYFMEIFPPG
+637 GHFTEIFPPG
-647 NLRIQKLT
+647 ALRIQKLT
-655 EQKLRA
+655 EQKLRT
-661 EIIERK
+661 EIEERK
-667 RARGLRTARGQA
+667 RVRGLRTSRGQT

>member
-1 MRRLSKG
+1 
-8 AIRMAD
+8 MAD

-23 SRAKSHAG
+23 PRAKSHAG

-61 VEKRGVHGLFSAGET
+61 VEKRGMHGLFHAGET

-83 AREVASHEGIVWTNI
+83 AREVAAHEGIVWTNI
-98 LSLTRKDAERLGYDS
+98 LSITRKDAERLGYE
-113 TEAWRNL
+113 TGEAWRTL
-120 LRANT
+120 LKANT
-125 HLMAEAM
+125 HLMADAM

-188 LPIYALQTERRE
+188 LPLYAMQTERRE
-200 AIGKETDQMLAEM
+200 AIGKETEKMISEIS
-213 RSAPAKN
+213 SAPAKN
-220 PVLLAKFTELSER
+220 PVLIAKFIELSER
-233 LKSLKGRKVYGY
+233 LKSVKGRKVYGY
-245 LPVPLRKL
+245 LPGPLRKL

-283 IYQDAPR
+283 VYQDAPR
-290 KAPQSLSEN
+290 RPQSLSEN

-314 SFAMQELTFEELPEA
+314 SFAMQELTFEELPEMDE
-329 GEDFFPET
+329 GFFPEA

-342 SKRPKQAAAGNL
+342 PKRSKQAAAGNL

-360 YFEAKACLFDDPEN
+360 YFEAKACLYDDPEN
-374 ERYDP
+374 EYYDP
-379 EKGEQLLRLAAA
+379 EKGEQLLRLSTA
-391 GGLEVAKYRLGME
+391 GGLAVAKYRLGME
-404 LLTGKNFGKDA
+404 LLTGKHFAKDA
-415 EEGIALLWE
+415 EEGLDLLWE

-435 QLGRVYLAGVDAARD
+435 QLGRVYLAGVDAAQD
-450 IRLSESL
+450 LPLSESL
-457 FESAADQGNSFAMYS
+457 FESAAGQGNSFAMYS
-472 LAKMHLTGLAKE
+472 LAKMHLAGLAKE
-484 ANAARAIELLTE
+484 ASEAQAIELLTE

-527 ELLKKAAK
+527 MLLKKAAK
-535 NDHAQAEYLLG
+535 KDHAQAEYLLG
-546 KTYALGKDFPKDMTK
+546 KTYALGKELPKDMTK

-585 LFGQGVLRDED
+585 LFGQDITRDED
-596 AGKAYLN
+596 AGKILLS
-603 KAAAQGNPYAKL
+603 KAAAQGNPYAKM
-615 ILETYRPH
+615 ILESYRPH
-623 RPALPAGIHIMRLA
+623 RPAVPAGIHIMRLA
-637 GYFMEIFPPG
+637 GHFTGIFPPG
-647 NLRIQKLT
+647 VFRMQKLT

-661 EIIERK
+661 EITERK
-667 RARGLRTARGQA
+667 RARGLRTHDQQ

>member
-1 MRRLSKG
+1 
-8 AIRMAD
+8 MAD

-23 SRAKSHAG
+23 PRAKSHAG
-31 NLIRYIATREGVEII
+31 NLIRYIATREGVVI

-61 VEKRGVHGLFSAGET
+61 AEKRGAHGLFSAGEEKIF
-76 PLALSKV
+76 LSKV
-83 AREVASHEGIVWTNI
+83 AREVAAHEGIVWTNI
-98 LSLTRKDAERLGYDS
+98 LSITRKDAERLGYE
-113 TEAWRNL
+113 TGEAWRTL
-120 LRANT
+120 LKANT
-125 HLMAEAM
+125 HLMADAM

-188 LPIYALQTERRE
+188 LPLYAMQTERRE
-200 AIGKETDQMLAEM
+200 AIGKESERMISEIL
-213 RSAPAKN
+213 SAPAKN
-220 PVLLAKFTELSER
+220 PVLIAKFTELSTR
-233 LKSLKGRKVYGY
+233 LKMLKGRKVYGY
-245 LPVPLRKL
+245 LPGPLRKL

-276 GQRSIET
+276 GQRSIES

-290 KAPQSLSEN
+290 GAQSLSEN

-329 GEDFFPET
+329 DEGFFPET

-342 SKRPKQAAAGNL
+342 PKRSKQAAAGNL

-360 YFEAKACLFDDPEN
+360 YFEAKECLSDDPEN
-374 ERYDP
+374 EYYDP
-379 EKGEQLLRLAAA
+379 EKGEQLLRLSAA
-391 GGLEVAKYRLGME
+391 GGLAVAKYRLGME
-404 LLTGKNFGKDA
+404 LLTGKHVAKDA
-415 EEGIALLWE
+415 EEGLDLLWE

-435 QLGRVYLAGVDAARD
+435 QLGRVYLAGVDAAQD
-450 IRLSESL
+450 LPLSESL
-457 FESAADQGNSFAMYS
+457 FESAAGQGNSFAMYS
-472 LAKMHLTGLAKE
+472 LAKMHLAGLAKE
-484 ANAARAIELLTE
+484 ASEAQAIELLAD

-506 YLLGKFYLRGEHVPK
+506 YLLGKFYLRGEHVSG

-527 ELLKKAAK
+527 ALLEKAAK
-535 NDHAQAEYLLG
+535 KDHAQAEYLLG
-546 KTYALGKDFPKDMTK
+546 KTYAIGKDLPKDMTK

-585 LFGQGVLRDED
+585 LFGQGVMRDED

-603 KAAAQGNPYAKL
+603 KAATQGNPYAKL

-623 RPALPAGIHIMRLA
+623 RPAVPAGLYLMRLA
-637 GYFMEIFPPG
+637 GHFTEIFPPG
-647 NLRIQKLT
+647 VFRMQKLT

-661 EIIERK
+661 EITERK
-667 RARGLRTARGQA
+667 RARGLRTHGQQ

>member
-1 MRRLSKG
+1 
-8 AIRMAD
+8 MAD

-23 SRAKSHAG
+23 PRAKSHAG

-61 VEKRGVHGLFSAGET
+61 AEKRGAHGLFSAGEEKIF
-76 PLALSKV
+76 LSKV
-83 AREVASHEGIVWTNI
+83 AREVAAHEGIVWTNI
-98 LSLTRKDAERLGYDS
+98 LSITRKDAARLGYE
-113 TEAWRNL
+113 TGEAWRTL
-120 LRANT
+120 LKANT
-125 HLMAEAM
+125 HLMADAM
-132 KIPAGDLIWYAAFHN
+132 KIPADDLIWYAAFHN

-188 LPIYALQTERRE
+188 LPLYAMQTERRE
-200 AIGKETDQMLAEM
+200 AIGKETEKMISEIS
-213 RSAPAKN
+213 SAPAKN
-220 PVLLAKFTELSER
+220 PVLIAKFIELSER
-233 LKSLKGRKVYGY
+233 LKSVKGRKVYGY
-245 LPVPLRKL
+245 LPGPLRKL

-290 KAPQSLSEN
+290 RPQSLSEN

-314 SFAMQELTFEELPEA
+314 SFAMQELTFEELPETDE
-329 GEDFFPET
+329 GFFPEA

-342 SKRPKQAAAGNL
+342 PKRSKQAAAGNL

-360 YFEAKACLFDDPEN
+360 YFEAKACLYDDPEN
-374 ERYDP
+374 EYYDP
-379 EKGEQLLRLAAA
+379 EKGEQLLRLSAA
-391 GGLEVAKYRLGME
+391 GGLAVAKYRLGME
-404 LLTGKNFGKDA
+404 LLTGKHFAKDA
-415 EEGIALLWE
+415 EEGLDLLWE

-435 QLGRVYLAGVDAARD
+435 QLGRVYLAGVDAAQD
-450 IRLSESL
+450 LPLSESL
-457 FESAADQGNSFAMYS
+457 FESAAGQGNSFAMYS
-472 LAKMHLTGLAKE
+472 LAKMHLAGLAKE
-484 ANAARAIELLTE
+484 ASKAQAIELLTE

-506 YLLGKFYLRGEHVPK
+506 YLLGKFYLRGEHVSG

-527 ELLKKAAK
+527 MLLKKAAEK
-535 NDHAQAEYLLG
+535 DHAQAEYLLG
-546 KTYALGKDFPKDMTK
+546 KTYAIGKDLPKDMTK

-574 QYAQYQ
+574 PYAQYQ

-585 LFGQGVLRDED
+585 LFGQGVMRDED

-603 KAAAQGNPYAKL
+603 KAATQGNPYAKL

-623 RPALPAGIHIMRLA
+623 RPAVPAGIHIMRLA
-637 GYFMEIFPPG
+637 GYFTGIFPPG
-647 NLRIQKLT
+647 VFRMQKLT

-661 EIIERK
+661 EITERK
-667 RARGLRTARGQA
+667 RARGLRTHGQQ

>member
-23 SRAKSHAG
+23 PRAKSHAG

-61 VEKRGVHGLFSAGET
+61 VEKRGVHGLFHAGET

-83 AREVASHEGIVWTNI
+83 AREVAAHEGIVWTNI
-98 LSLTRKDAERLGYDS
+98 LSITRKDAERLGYE
-113 TEAWRNL
+113 TGEAWRNL
-120 LRANT
+120 LRANA
-125 HLMAEAM
+125 HLMADAM

-188 LPIYALQTERRE
+188 LPLYAMQTERRE
-200 AIGKETDQMLAEM
+200 AIGKETEKMISEI
-213 RSAPAKN
+213 SGAPAKN
-220 PVLLAKFTELSER
+220 PVLIAKFTELSER
-233 LKSLKGRKVYGY
+233 LKSVKGRKVYGY
-245 LPVPLRKL
+245 LPGPLRKL

-290 KAPQSLSEN
+290 RPQSLSEN

-314 SFAMQELTFEELPEA
+314 SFAMQELTFEELPETDE
-329 GEDFFPET
+329 GFFPEA

-342 SKRPKQAAAGNL
+342 PKRSKQAAAGNL

-360 YFEAKACLFDDPEN
+360 YFEAKACLYDDPEN
-374 ERYDP
+374 EYYDP
-379 EKGEQLLRLAAA
+379 EKGEQLLRLSAA
-391 GGLEVAKYRLGME
+391 GGLAVAKYRLGME
-404 LLTGKNFGKDA
+404 LLTGKHVAKDA
-415 EEGIALLWE
+415 EEGLDLLWE

-435 QLGRVYLAGVDAARD
+435 QLGRVYLAGVDAAQD
-450 IRLSESL
+450 LPLSESL

-472 LAKMHLTGLAKE
+472 LAKMHLAGLAKE
-484 ANAARAIELLTE
+484 ASEAQAIELLAD

-506 YLLGKFYLRGEHVPK
+506 YLLGKFYLRGEHVSG

-527 ELLKKAAK
+527 ALLEKAAEK
-535 NDHAQAEYLLG
+535 DHAQAEYLLG
-546 KTYALGKDFPKDMTK
+546 KTYALGKELPKDMTK

-585 LFGQGVLRDED
+585 LFGQDITRDED
-596 AGKAYLN
+596 AGKILLS

-623 RPALPAGIHIMRLA
+623 RPAVPAGLYLMRLA
-637 GYFMEIFPPG
+637 GYFTGIFPPG
-647 NLRIQKLT
+647 ALRIQKLT

-661 EIIERK
+661 EITERK
-667 RARGLRTARGQA
+667 RARGLRTSRGQA

>member
-1 MRRLSKG
+1 
-8 AIRMAD
+8 MAD

-23 SRAKSHAG
+23 PRAKSHAG

-61 VEKRGVHGLFSAGET
+61 VEKRGVHGLFHAGET

-83 AREVASHEGIVWTNI
+83 AREVAAHEGIVWTNI
-98 LSLTRKDAERLGYDS
+98 LSITRKDAERLGYE
-113 TEAWRNL
+113 TGEAWRTL
-120 LRANT
+120 LKANT
-125 HLMAEAM
+125 HLMADAM

-188 LPIYALQTERRE
+188 LPLYAMQTERRE
-200 AIGKETDQMLAEM
+200 AIGKETEKMISEIS
-213 RSAPAKN
+213 SAPAKN
-220 PVLLAKFTELSER
+220 PVLIAKFTELSER
-233 LKSLKGRKVYGY
+233 LKSVKGRKVYGY
-245 LPVPLRKL
+245 LPGPLRKL

-276 GQRSIET
+276 GQRSIES

-290 KAPQSLSEN
+290 RAQSLSEN

-314 SFAMQELTFEELPEA
+314 SFAMQELTFEELPETDE
-329 GEDFFPET
+329 GFFPEA

-342 SKRPKQAAAGNL
+342 PKRSKQAAAGNL

-360 YFEAKACLFDDPEN
+360 YFEAKACLYDDPEN
-374 ERYDP
+374 EYYDP
-379 EKGEQLLRLAAA
+379 EKGEQLLRLSAA
-391 GGLEVAKYRLGME
+391 GGLAVAKYRLGME
-404 LLTGKNFGKDA
+404 LLTGKHFAKDA
-415 EEGIALLWE
+415 EEGLDLLWE

-435 QLGRVYLAGVDAARD
+435 QLGRVYLAGVDAAQD
-450 IRLSESL
+450 LPLSESL

-472 LAKMHLTGLAKE
+472 LAKMHLAGLAKE
-484 ANAARAIELLTE
+484 ASAARAIELLTE

-506 YLLGKFYLRGEHVPK
+506 YLLGK
-521 DSKKAE
+521 
-527 ELLKKAAK
+527 
-535 NDHAQAEYLLG
+535 
-546 KTYALGKDFPKDMTK
+546 TYALGKELPKDMTK

-574 QYAQYQ
+574 PYAQYQ

-585 LFGQGVLRDED
+585 LFGQGITRDED
-596 AGKAYLN
+596 AGKILLS
-603 KAAAQGNPYAKL
+603 KAAAQENACAKL
-615 ILETYRPH
+615 ILESYRPH
-623 RPALPAGIHIMRLA
+623 RPAVPAGLYLMRLA
-637 GYFMEIFPPG
+637 GHFTGIFPPG
-647 NLRIQKLT
+647 AFRVQRLT

-661 EIIERK
+661 EITERK
-667 RARGLRTARGQA
+667 RARGLRTSRGQA